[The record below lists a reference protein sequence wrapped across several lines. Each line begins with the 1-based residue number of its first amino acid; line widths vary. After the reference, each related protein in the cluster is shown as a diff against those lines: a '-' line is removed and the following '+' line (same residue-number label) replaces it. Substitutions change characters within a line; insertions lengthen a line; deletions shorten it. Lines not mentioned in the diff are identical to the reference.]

1 MPSEGS
7 SRRHVPSDFAKR
19 ILDVRGK
26 LGLTQ
31 MGFAERLGV
40 SHISVCRWEKE
51 KAKLG
56 YSVWKQVVEL
66 EAEAFGSPA
75 PANLDLFP
83 TMRDGGAGATVL
95 NFGCCPDV
103 VASVVEA
110 ERLGFGHLANPGF
123 AAELSLIDPLPH
135 QRIAVYDVMLKQPRL
150 RFLLA
155 DDAGAGKTI
164 MAGLY
169 IREMLS
175 RRLIRRVL
183 VASPAGLVGNWLREM
198 RRLFNLPFRV
208 VMGADVR
215 AGNPFVGEDG
225 DLVIVSVDT
234 LTGEKMLSCLG
245 VPEAAPYDLV
255 IFDEAHKLAARR
267 NPDGTISKTERYRV
281 AEALCGTGSDD
292 AIVLPWQA
300 QHVLLLTATPHMGV
314 DYPYFALWRLLEPNV
329 LATPEAFDSYPDDAK
344 RGHFIRRT
352 KEEMVTFEG
361 LPLYPVRE
369 SHTWNFELNPA
380 EDEVYKAT
388 THYLR
393 AIYNKAR
400 ILNRSAARLAMSVL
414 QRRLASSSYALM
426 RSFERRVQKL
436 DELIRQIES
445 GELSAEDLANQ
456 QRRLESSRGFRDVF
470 ELETADE
477 EESENGVEENERG
490 EDSLLAGVVATS
502 LAELESERA
511 EVENLRRA
519 ASELYESGE
528 ESKFNRMLEAFR
540 DPQFAEEKFLI
551 FSEHRDTVEY
561 IVTRLKGLGY
571 QDQVASIHGGMDYRE
586 REQQVDFFHRETRQG
601 GLPVAPGRS
610 AAQAGARYMVCTDAA
625 GEGLNMQFCRL
636 MINYDIPWNPARI
649 EQRFGR
655 IHRYGQKA
663 KLVLLFNL
671 VASKTREGKV
681 LKRLLEKLET
691 IRKALTSDKVFD
703 VIGAQFEG
711 MSLRDLMIRAVV
723 EDNADELAEQ
733 IDRGLTKE
741 KARETIR
748 AVERRYPR
756 TGDVA
761 THLVEQRLQ
770 LEKEDLRRL
779 LPGYVRR
786 FLEKA
791 CPLMG
796 LRLEGDLDTTFKIAG
811 QQRGATDWLL
821 PLLETYPEE
830 ARGMFTVLKPKEGE
844 AAVFLH
850 PGERVFDRLCSL
862 IETRF
867 QQVALAG
874 SVFTDPWTDAPYFV
888 HVARV
893 QVVRMKPSFLTR
905 PSATLSHPMGEGQ
918 SDGRGGPVPPQGRD
932 PLDCRLVA
940 VKQPLTGLPAGAAQA
955 GVCVEMALEQLLL
968 LRGLPAGATQAG
980 VESAVPAGRQGPGA
994 FDFARQQGPMAVDRA
1009 TKWLVGELL
1018 QPLVEGRQRELKA
1031 TLPQRL
1037 EFLQRGFA
1045 YHEAELA
1052 IERTRR
1058 SEKAREGDPRAK
1070 HLLDRVKE
1078 RQRNLAAQRERA
1090 CAELMMEP
1098 DLIRA
1103 EEPEFIAHALVVPS
1117 TDPEERKRHD
1127 REVEKIAMLKA
1138 IGFEEEQGR
1147 LVVDVST
1154 PEKAVMQGLE
1164 AWPGFDLLSRHAK
1177 GQAGNGKGGPN
1188 AIEIKGRAGVG
1199 EIEVSDNE
1207 WAKACN
1213 LRDRYWLYVVFN
1225 CAGAHPEL
1233 HRVQDP
1239 FGKLI
1244 AGAKGGVVVE
1254 AASIL
1259 QSAER

>member
-1 MPSEGS
+1 
-7 SRRHVPSDFAKR
+7 VPPDFAQR
-19 ILDVRGK
+19 ILEVRGK

-51 KAKLG
+51 KAKPG
-56 YSVWKQVVEL
+56 FSAWKQILKL
-66 EAEAFGSPA
+66 EEEAFGGFGPTGQE
-75 PANLDLFP
+75 LFP
-83 TMRDGGAGATVL
+83 ALRQEVVPGGGL
-95 NFGCCPDV
+95 NFGCRPDV
-103 VASVVEA
+103 VAAVVEA

-183 VASPAGLVGNWLREM
+183 VVSPAGLVGNWLREM

-234 LTGEKMLSCLG
+234 LTGEKMLSRIG
-245 VPEAAPYDLV
+245 APEVAPYDLV

-267 NPDGTISKTERYRV
+267 NPDGTISKTDRYRL

-292 AIVLPWQA
+292 AIALPWQA

-329 LATPEAFDSYPDDAK
+329 LAAPEAFDGYPDDAK

-369 SHTWNFELNPA
+369 SQTWNFDLNPA

-388 THYLR
+388 THYMR
-393 AIYNKAR
+393 AVYNKAR
-400 ILNRSAARLAMSVL
+400 ILNRSAARLAMSVF

-445 GELSAEDLANQ
+445 GELSAEELANQ
-456 QRRLESSRGFRDVF
+456 QRKLESSRGFRDVF

-477 EESENGVEENERG
+477 EEAENGVEENERG
-490 EDSLLAGVVATS
+490 EDTLLAGVVATS
-502 LAELESERA
+502 LAELEEERGQ
-511 EVENLRRA
+511 VENLRRA
-519 ASELYESGE
+519 AQALYESGE
-528 ESKFNRMLEAFR
+528 ESKFNRMLESFR
-540 DPQFAEEKFLI
+540 DPQFAAEKFLI
-551 FSEHRDTVEY
+551 FTEHRDTLEY

-586 REQQVDFFHRETRQG
+586 REQQVDFFRRKTTEG
-601 GLPVAPGRS
+601 
-610 AAQAGARYMVCTDAA
+610 GARYMVCTDAA

-681 LKRLLEKLET
+681 LKRLLEKLEA

-723 EDNADELAEQ
+723 EDNADELADQ

-741 KARETIR
+741 KVRETIR
-748 AVERRYPR
+748 TVERRYPR

-791 CPLMG
+791 CPLMA
-796 LRLEGDLDTTFKIAG
+796 LRLDGDLDTTFKIAG

-821 PLLETYPEE
+821 PMLETYPEV
-830 ARGMFTVLKPKEGE
+830 ARGLFTVLKPKEGE

-862 IETRF
+862 IKTRF

-874 SVFTDPWTDAPYFV
+874 SVFIDPWADAPYFV

-893 QVVRMKPSFLTR
+893 QVARAV
-905 PSATLSHPMGEGQ
+905 MGNEPGKA
-918 SDGRGGPVPPQGRD
+918 DLPAGRQGRRE
-932 PLDCRLVA
+932 PLECRLVA
-940 VKQPLTGLPAGAAQA
+940 VKQPLT

-968 LRGLPAGATQAG
+968 LRG
-980 VESAVPAGRQGPGA
+980 VETGPGA
-994 FDFARQQGPMAVDRA
+994 FDFARQQGPMAVERA
-1009 TKWLVGELL
+1009 TKWLKVELL
-1018 QPLVEGRQRELKA
+1018 EPQVEGRRKELRG

-1052 IERTRR
+1052 IERSRR
-1058 SEKAREGDPRAK
+1058 AEKAREGDPRAK

-1098 DLIRA
+1098 DMVQA
-1103 EEPEFIAHALVVPS
+1103 EDPVFIANALVVPS
-1117 TDPEERKRHD
+1117 TDPAERKRHD

-1138 IGFEEEQGR
+1138 IGFEEEHGR
-1147 LVVDVST
+1147 LVVDVSA

-1164 AWPGFDLLSRHAK
+1164 AWPGFDLLSRHAN
-1177 GQAGNGKGGPN
+1177 GQAGNGKAPVPAGRQGPN
-1188 AIEIKGRAGVG
+1188 AIEVKGRAGVG

-1213 LRDRYWLYVVFN
+1213 LRERYWLYVVFN

-1233 HRVQDP
+1233 HRIQDP

-1244 AGAKGGVVVE
+1244 ARAKGGVVLD

-1259 QSAER
+1259 QTAER

>member
-1 MPSEGS
+1 MSIAS
-7 SRRHVPSDFAKR
+7 KNSYSRQVPPDFAKR
-19 ILDVRGK
+19 ILELRGK
-26 LGLTQ
+26 LALTQ
-31 MGFAERLGV
+31 VGFANRLGV
-40 SHISVCRWEKE
+40 SHISVCRWETGRSKPS
-51 KAKLG
+51 
-56 YSVWKQVVEL
+56 YSTWKQIAEL
-66 EAEAFGSPA
+66 ETATFGLREPGST
-75 PANLDLFP
+75 NLDLFP
-83 TMRDGGAGATVL
+83 TVRETGASWNVP
-95 NFGCCPDV
+95 NFGCSPEV
-103 VASVVEA
+103 VASVIEA
-110 ERLGFGHLANPGF
+110 ERLGFGHLANPAF

-135 QRIAVYDVMLKQPRL
+135 QRIAVYDMMLKQPRL

-164 MAGLY
+164 ETGLY

-183 VASPAGLVGNWLREM
+183 VVSPAGLVGNWLREM

-208 VMGADVR
+208 LLGADVQTE
-215 AGNPFVGEDG
+215 NPFVGEAG
-225 DLVIVSVDT
+225 NLVIVSVDT
-234 LTGEKMLSCLG
+234 LTGDKMLSRLG
-245 VPEAAPYDLV
+245 APEVAPYDLV

-267 NPDGTISKTERYRV
+267 NPDGTITKTNRYRL
-281 AEALCGTGSDD
+281 AEALCGAAADD
-292 AIVLPWQA
+292 AITVPWQA
-300 QHVLLLTATPHMGV
+300 QHVLLLTATPHMGL

-329 LATPEAFDSYPDDAK
+329 LATPEAFESYPDDAK
-344 RGHFIRRT
+344 RDHFIRRT

-369 SHTWNFELNPA
+369 SQTWNFDLNPA
-380 EDEVYKAT
+380 EDELYRAT
-388 THYLR
+388 THYMR

-400 ILNRSAARLAMSVL
+400 ILNRSAARLAMSVF

-426 RSFERRVQKL
+426 RSFERRIQKL

-445 GELSAEDLANQ
+445 GELSSEDLANQ

-477 EESENGVEENERG
+477 EEAENGVEENERG
-490 EDSLLAGVVATS
+490 EDTLLSGVVATS
-502 LAELESERA
+502 LAELEQERGQ
-511 EVENLRRA
+511 VESLRNAARA
-519 ASELYESGE
+519 LYESGE

-540 DPQFAEEKFLI
+540 DPQFADEKFLI
-551 FSEHRDTVEY
+551 FTEHRDTLEY
-561 IVTRLKGLGY
+561 IVTRLMGLGY

-586 REQQVDFFHRETRQG
+586 REQQVDLFRRNTREG
-601 GLPVAPGRS
+601 
-610 AAQAGARYMVCTDAA
+610 GARYMVCTDAA

-671 VASKTREGKV
+671 VAMRTREGKV

-711 MSLRDLMIRAVV
+711 LSLRDLMIRAVI
-723 EDNADELAEQ
+723 EDNADDLADQ
-733 IDRGLTKE
+733 IDRSLTKE

-748 AVERRYPR
+748 TVERRYPR

-761 THLVEQRLQ
+761 THLVEQRLR

-791 CPLMG
+791 CPQLG

-830 ARGMFTVLKPKEGE
+830 ARGIFTVLKPKESE

-850 PGERVFDRLCSL
+850 PGERIFDRLCSL
-862 IETRF
+862 IQTRF
-867 QQVALAG
+867 QQEALTG
-874 SVFTDPWTDAPYFV
+874 SVFSDPWADAPYFV

-893 QVVRMKPSFLTR
+893 RVVRAMFEDDRGKAHR
-905 PSATLSHPMGEGQ
+905 PE
-918 SDGRGGPVPPQGRD
+918 

-940 VKQPLTGLPAGAAQA
+940 VKQLLT

-968 LRGLPAGATQAG
+968 LRG
-980 VESAVPAGRQGPGA
+980 VESRAGA

-1009 TKWLVGELL
+1009 TKWLKADLL
-1018 QPLVEGRQRELKA
+1018 QPQVEQRREELRA
-1031 TLPQRL
+1031 VLPQRL

-1052 IERTRR
+1052 IERSRR
-1058 SEKAREGDPRAK
+1058 AEKARNGDPRAQ

-1078 RQRNLAAQRERA
+1078 RQRNLSAQRERA
-1090 CAELMMEP
+1090 SAELIMEP
-1098 DLIRA
+1098 DLVQA
-1103 EEPEFIAHALVVPS
+1103 DEPEFVAHVLVVPS

-1127 REVEKIAMLKA
+1127 SEIEKLAMLKA
-1138 IGFEEEQGR
+1138 IGFEEERGR

-1154 PEKAVMQGLE
+1154 PQKAVMQGLE
-1164 AWPGFDLLSRHAK
+1164 EWPGFDLLSR
-1177 GQAGNGKGGPN
+1177 NGKAGPD
-1188 AIEIKGRAGVG
+1188 AIEVKGRAGVG
-1199 EIEVSDNE
+1199 EIEVSENE

-1225 CAGAHPEL
+1225 LAGAHPEL

-1244 AGAKGGVVVE
+1244 ARAKGGVVVD

-1259 QSAER
+1259 QTAERNK

>member
-1 MPSEGS
+1 MPSKDS
-7 SRRHVPSDFAKR
+7 TSRQVPPDFAKR
-19 ILDVRGK
+19 ILEVRGK

-51 KAKLG
+51 KAKPG
-56 YSVWKQVVEL
+56 FSVWKQVLKL
-66 EAEAFGSPA
+66 EEEAFGGSGPSNQESFPA
-75 PANLDLFP
+75 LRQEVVA
-83 TMRDGGAGATVL
+83 GGVL
-95 NFGCCPDV
+95 NFGCRPDV

-183 VASPAGLVGNWLREM
+183 VVSPAGLVGNWLREM

-215 AGNPFVGEDG
+215 TGNPFVGEEG

-234 LTGEKMLSCLG
+234 LTGEKMLSRIG
-245 VPEAAPYDLV
+245 APEVAPYDLV

-267 NPDGTISKTERYRV
+267 NPDGTITKTDRYRL

-292 AIVLPWQA
+292 SLALPWQA

-329 LATPEAFDSYPDDAK
+329 LATPEAFEGYPDDAK

-361 LPLYPVRE
+361 KPLYPVRE
-369 SHTWNFELNPA
+369 SHTWTFDLNPK
-380 EDEVYKAT
+380 EEEVYKAT
-388 THYLR
+388 TQYMR
-393 AIYNKAR
+393 AVYNKAR
-400 ILNRSAARLAMSVL
+400 ILNRSAARLAMSVF

-445 GELSAEDLANQ
+445 GELSAEELANQ
-456 QRRLESSRGFRDVF
+456 QRKLESSRGFRDVF
-470 ELETADE
+470 ESETADE
-477 EESENGVEENERG
+477 EEAENGVEENERG
-490 EDSLLAGVVATS
+490 EDTLLAGVVATS
-502 LAELESERA
+502 LAELEEERRQ
-511 EVENLRRA
+511 VEDLRRA

-540 DPQFAEEKFLI
+540 DPQFAQEKFLI
-551 FSEHRDTVEY
+551 FTEHRDTLEY

-586 REQQVDFFHRETRQG
+586 REQQVEFFRRKTAEG
-601 GLPVAPGRS
+601 
-610 AAQAGARYMVCTDAA
+610 GARYMVCTDAA

-663 KLVLLFNL
+663 DRVLLFNL

-733 IDRGLTKE
+733 IERGLTKE
-741 KARETIR
+741 KARETLR

-761 THLVEQRLQ
+761 GHLVEQRLQ

-796 LRLEGDLDTTFKIAG
+796 LRLDGDLDGMFQITAA
-811 QQRGATDWLL
+811 QRGAADWLL

-830 ARGMFTVLKPKEGE
+830 ARGQFTVLKPEEGE

-850 PGERVFDRLCSL
+850 PGERVFDRLCAL
-862 IETRF
+862 IETRY
-867 QQVALAG
+867 QQAALAG
-874 SVFTDPWTDAPYFV
+874 SVFCDPWADAPYFV

-893 QVVRMKPSFLTR
+893 QVVRAMFG
-905 PSATLSHPMGEGQ
+905 GEPGKA
-918 SDGRGGPVPPQGRD
+918 DRRE

-940 VKQPLTGLPAGAAQA
+940 VRQTLSGE
-955 GVCVEMALEQLLL
+955 CREMALEQLLL
-968 LRGLPAGATQAG
+968 LRG
-980 VESAVPAGRQGPGA
+980 VESGPGA
-994 FDFARQQGPMAVDRA
+994 FEFARQQGAMAVERA
-1009 TKWLVGELL
+1009 AKWLRAELL
-1018 QPLVEGRQRELKA
+1018 EPQVEARRKELKA

-1052 IERTRR
+1052 MERSRR
-1058 SEKAREGDPRAK
+1058 AEKAREGDPRAK
-1070 HLLDRVKE
+1070 QLLERVKE
-1078 RQRNLAAQRERA
+1078 RQRNLSAQRERA
-1090 CAELMMEP
+1090 CAELLMEP
-1098 DLIRA
+1098 DLVRA
-1103 EEPEFIAHALVVPS
+1103 EDPVFIAHALVVPS
-1117 TDPEERKRHD
+1117 TDPEERRRHD

-1147 LVVDVST
+1147 LVVDVSA

-1164 AWPGFDLLSRHAK
+1164 AWPGFDLLSR
-1177 GQAGNGKGGPN
+1177 NGSGAPR
-1188 AIEIKGRAGVG
+1188 AIEVKGRAGVG

-1213 LRDRYWLYVVFN
+1213 LRERYWLYVVYN

-1233 HRVQDP
+1233 HRIQDP

-1244 AGAKGGVVVE
+1244 ARARGGVVLD
-1254 AASIL
+1254 AASVL
-1259 QSAER
+1259 QAAERQ

>member
-1 MPSEGS
+1 
-7 SRRHVPSDFAKR
+7 
-19 ILDVRGK
+19 
-26 LGLTQ
+26 

-51 KAKLG
+51 KAKPGFSL
-56 YSVWKQVVEL
+56 WKQVVKL
-66 EAEAFGSPA
+66 EEEAFGGSGPSSQE
-75 PANLDLFP
+75 LFP
-83 TMRDGGAGATVL
+83 ALRHEVIAGGVL
-95 NFGCCPDV
+95 NFGCRPEV
-103 VASVVEA
+103 VAAVVEA

-183 VASPAGLVGNWLREM
+183 VVSPAGLVGNWLREM

-215 AGNPFVGEDG
+215 VGNPFVGEDG

-234 LTGEKMLSCLG
+234 LTGEKMLSRIG
-245 VPEAAPYDLV
+245 APEVASYDLV
-255 IFDEAHKLAARR
+255 TFDEAHKLAARR
-267 NPDGTISKTERYRV
+267 NPDGTITKTDRYRL

-292 AIVLPWQA
+292 SLALPWQA

-329 LATPEAFDSYPDDAK
+329 LATPEAFEGYPDDAK

-352 KEEMVTFEG
+352 KEEMVSFEG

-369 SHTWNFELNPA
+369 SHTWNFDLSPA
-380 EDEVYKAT
+380 EDELYKAT
-388 THYLR
+388 THYIR
-393 AIYNKAR
+393 AVYNKAR
-400 ILNRSAARLAMSVL
+400 ILNRSAARLAMSVF

-426 RSFERRVQKL
+426 RSFERRIQKL

-445 GELSAEDLANQ
+445 GELSAEELANQ
-456 QRRLESSRGFRDVF
+456 QRKLESSRGFRDVF

-477 EESENGVEENERG
+477 EEAENGVEENERG
-490 EDSLLAGVVATS
+490 EDTLLAGVVATS
-502 LAELESERA
+502 LAELEEERGQ
-511 EVENLRRA
+511 VENLRRA
-519 ASELYESGE
+519 ASELYESGD
-528 ESKFNRMLEAFR
+528 ESKFNRMLESFR
-540 DPQFAEEKFLI
+540 DPQFAQEEFLI
-551 FSEHRDTVEY
+551 FTEHRDTLEY

-586 REQQVDFFHRETRQG
+586 REQQVDFFRRKTAEG
-601 GLPVAPGRS
+601 
-610 AAQAGARYMVCTDAA
+610 GARYMVCTDAA

-671 VASKTREGKV
+671 VASRTREGKV

-723 EDNADELAEQ
+723 EDNADELADQ

-748 AVERRYPR
+748 TVERRYPR

-796 LRLEGDLDTTFKIAG
+796 LRLDGDLDTTFKIAG
-811 QQRGATDWLL
+811 QQRGSTDWLL
-821 PLLETYPEE
+821 PLLEGYPEE
-830 ARGMFTVLKPKEGE
+830 ARGLFTVLKPKEGE

-874 SVFTDPWTDAPYFV
+874 SVFSDPWADAPYFV

-893 QVVRMKPSFLTR
+893 QVVRVKPEKAEVR
-905 PSATLSHPMGEGQ
+905 GQ
-918 SDGRGGPVPPQGRD
+918 RSEAEAKE

-940 VKQPLTGLPAGAAQA
+940 VKQSLSGE
-955 GVCVEMALEQLLL
+955 CREMALEQLLL
-968 LRGLPAGATQAG
+968 LRG
-980 VESAVPAGRQGPGA
+980 VESGPGA
-994 FDFARQQGPMAVDRA
+994 FEFARQQGPMAVERA
-1009 TKWLVGELL
+1009 AKWLRAELL
-1018 QPLVEGRQRELKA
+1018 EPQVEARRKELQA

-1037 EFLQRGFA
+1037 EFLQRGFT

-1052 IERTRR
+1052 IERSRR
-1058 SEKAREGDPRAK
+1058 AEKARDGDPRAK

-1078 RQRNLAAQRERA
+1078 RQRNLSAQRERA
-1090 CAELMMEP
+1090 CAELLMEP
-1098 DLIRA
+1098 DLLRA
-1103 EEPEFIAHALVVPS
+1103 EDPVFIAHALVVPS

-1138 IGFEEEQGR
+1138 IGFEEEHGR
-1147 LVVDVST
+1147 LVVDVSA

-1164 AWPGFDLLSRHAK
+1164 AWPGFDLLSR
-1177 GQAGNGKGGPN
+1177 NGKGGPN
-1188 AIEIKGRAGVG
+1188 VIEVKGRAGVG
-1199 EIEVSDNE
+1199 EIEVSENE

-1213 LRDRYWLYVVFN
+1213 LRERYWLYVVFN

-1233 HRVQDP
+1233 HRIQDP

-1244 AGAKGGVVVE
+1244 ARAKGGVVLD

-1259 QSAER
+1259 QTAERNP

>member
-1 MPSEGS
+1 MPSKDS
-7 SRRHVPSDFAKR
+7 TSRQVPPDFAKR
-19 ILDVRGK
+19 ILEVRGK

-51 KAKLG
+51 KAKPG
-56 YSVWKQVVEL
+56 FSVWKQVLKL
-66 EAEAFGSPA
+66 EEEAFGGSGPSNQESFPA
-75 PANLDLFP
+75 LRQEVVA
-83 TMRDGGAGATVL
+83 GGVL
-95 NFGCCPDV
+95 NFGCRPDV

-183 VASPAGLVGNWLREM
+183 VVSPAGLVGNWLREM

-215 AGNPFVGEDG
+215 TGNPFVGEEG

-234 LTGEKMLSCLG
+234 LTGEKMLSRIG
-245 VPEAAPYDLV
+245 APEVAPYDLV

-267 NPDGTISKTERYRV
+267 NPDGTITKTDRYRL

-292 AIVLPWQA
+292 SLALPWQA

-329 LATPEAFDSYPDDAK
+329 LATPEAFEGYPDDAK

-361 LPLYPVRE
+361 KPLYPVRE
-369 SHTWNFELNPA
+369 SHTWTFDLNPK
-380 EDEVYKAT
+380 EEEVYKAT
-388 THYLR
+388 TQYMR
-393 AIYNKAR
+393 AVYNKAR
-400 ILNRSAARLAMSVL
+400 ILNRSAARLAMSVF

-445 GELSAEDLANQ
+445 GELSAEELANQ
-456 QRRLESSRGFRDVF
+456 QRKLESSRGFRDVF
-470 ELETADE
+470 ESETADE
-477 EESENGVEENERG
+477 EEAENGVEENERG
-490 EDSLLAGVVATS
+490 EDTLLAGVVATS
-502 LAELESERA
+502 LAELEEERRQ
-511 EVENLRRA
+511 VEDLRRA

-540 DPQFAEEKFLI
+540 DPQFAQEKFLI
-551 FSEHRDTVEY
+551 FTEHRDTLEY

-586 REQQVDFFHRETRQG
+586 REQQVEFFRRKTAEG
-601 GLPVAPGRS
+601 
-610 AAQAGARYMVCTDAA
+610 GARYMVCTDAA

-663 KLVLLFNL
+663 DRVLLFNL

-733 IDRGLTKE
+733 IERGLTKE
-741 KARETIR
+741 KARETLR

-761 THLVEQRLQ
+761 GHLVEQRLQ

-796 LRLEGDLDTTFKIAG
+796 LRLDGDLDGMFQITAA
-811 QQRGATDWLL
+811 QRGAADWLL

-830 ARGMFTVLKPKEGE
+830 ARGQFTVLKPEEGE

-850 PGERVFDRLCSL
+850 PGERVFDRLCAL
-862 IETRF
+862 IETRY
-867 QQVALAG
+867 QQAALAG
-874 SVFTDPWTDAPYFV
+874 SVFCDPWADAPYFV

-893 QVVRMKPSFLTR
+893 QVVRAMFG
-905 PSATLSHPMGEGQ
+905 GEPGKA
-918 SDGRGGPVPPQGRD
+918 DRRE

-940 VKQPLTGLPAGAAQA
+940 VRQTLSGE
-955 GVCVEMALEQLLL
+955 CREMALEQLLL
-968 LRGLPAGATQAG
+968 LRG
-980 VESAVPAGRQGPGA
+980 VESGPGA
-994 FDFARQQGPMAVDRA
+994 FEFARQQGAMAVERA
-1009 TKWLVGELL
+1009 AKWLRAELL
-1018 QPLVEGRQRELKA
+1018 EPQVEARRKELKA

-1052 IERTRR
+1052 MERSRR
-1058 SEKAREGDPRAK
+1058 AEKAREGDPRAK
-1070 HLLDRVKE
+1070 QLLERVKE
-1078 RQRNLAAQRERA
+1078 RQRNLSAQRERA
-1090 CAELMMEP
+1090 CAELLMEP
-1098 DLIRA
+1098 DLVRA
-1103 EEPEFIAHALVVPS
+1103 EDPVFIAHALVVPS

-1147 LVVDVST
+1147 LVVDVSA

-1164 AWPGFDLLSRHAK
+1164 AWPGFDLLSR
-1177 GQAGNGKGGPN
+1177 NGSGAPR
-1188 AIEIKGRAGVG
+1188 AIEVKGRAGVG
-1199 EIEVSDNE
+1199 DIEVSDNE

-1213 LRDRYWLYVVFN
+1213 LRERYWLYVVYN

-1233 HRVQDP
+1233 HRIQDP

-1244 AGAKGGVVVE
+1244 ARARGGVVLD
-1254 AASIL
+1254 AASVL
-1259 QSAER
+1259 QAAERQ

>member
-1 MPSEGS
+1 MKSQTEKSGEKLIIPDDCPS
-7 SRRHVPSDFAKR
+7 R
-19 ILDVRGK
+19 ILELRGK

-31 MGFAERLGV
+31 AGFAKELGV
-40 SHISVCRWEKE
+40 SNITVCRWERQQ
-51 KAKLG
+51 ARPTPSL
-56 YSVWKQVVEL
+56 WKQVL
-66 EAEAFGSPA
+66 EMEKRAFGEPTLLPSQMMLLRETGARAAYGVGRPTVDFGSPS
-75 PANLDLFP
+75 DLVS
-83 TMRDGGAGATVL
+83 A
-95 NFGCCPDV
+95 
-103 VASVVEA
+103 VVEA

-135 QRIAVYDVMLKQPRL
+135 QRIAVYDVMLRQPRL

-183 VASPAGLVGNWLREM
+183 VVSPAGLVGNWLREM

-215 AGNPFVGEDG
+215 AGNPFVGDDG

-234 LTGEKMLSCLG
+234 LTGEKMLSRLG
-245 VPEAAPYDLV
+245 APEAAPYDLV

-329 LATPEAFDSYPDDAK
+329 LATPEAFEGYPDDAK

-352 KEEMVTFEG
+352 KEEMVTIEG

-369 SHTWNFELNPA
+369 SHTWNFDLSPA

-388 THYLR
+388 THYMR

-400 ILNRSAARLAMSVL
+400 ILNRSAARLAMSVF

-426 RSFERRVQKL
+426 RSFERRVAKL

-502 LAELESERA
+502 LAELEAERA

-540 DPQFAEEKFLI
+540 DPQFADEKFLI

-586 REQQVDFFHRETRQG
+586 REQQVEFFRRETRQG
-601 GLPVAPGRS
+601 
-610 AAQAGARYMVCTDAA
+610 GARYMVCTDAA

-663 KLVLLFNL
+663 KLVLLYNL
-671 VASKTREGKV
+671 VATRTREGKV

-723 EDNADELAEQ
+723 DDNADELAEQ

-756 TGDVA
+756 TGDVV

-796 LRLEGDLDTTFKIAG
+796 LRMEGDLDTTFKIAG

-830 ARGMFTVLKPKEGE
+830 ARGTFTVLKPKEDG

-893 QVVRMKPSFLTR
+893 QVVRGVFGGEPGKPDR
-905 PSATLSHPMGEGQ
+905 RE
-918 SDGRGGPVPPQGRD
+918 

-940 VKQPLTGLPAGAAQA
+940 VKQPLT

-968 LRGLPAGATQAG
+968 LRG
-980 VESAVPAGRQGPGA
+980 VESGPGA

-1018 QPLVEGRQRELKA
+1018 GPLVEGRQKELKA

-1070 HLLDRVKE
+1070 HLLERVKE

-1090 CAELMMEP
+1090 CAELMMEA
-1098 DLIRA
+1098 DLVRA
-1103 EEPEFIAHALVVPS
+1103 EDPEFIAHALVIPS

-1138 IGFEEEQGR
+1138 IGFEEEHGR
-1147 LVVDVST
+1147 LVVDVSG

-1164 AWPGFDLLSRHAK
+1164 AWPGFDLLSR
-1177 GQAGNGKGGPN
+1177 NGKGGPN
-1188 AIEIKGRAGVG
+1188 AIEVKGRAGVG

-1233 HRVQDP
+1233 HRIQDP

-1244 AGAKGGVVVE
+1244 ARAKGGIVLD

-1259 QSAER
+1259 QTAERQ

>member
-1 MPSEGS
+1 MPSKDIT
-7 SRRHVPSDFAKR
+7 SRQVPPDFAKR
-19 ILDVRGK
+19 ILEVRGK

-51 KAKLG
+51 KAKPG
-56 YSVWKQVVEL
+56 FSAWKQVVKL
-66 EAEAFGSPA
+66 EEDAFGSPA

-83 TMRDGGAGATVL
+83 TAREGGAGGTVL
-95 NFGCCPDV
+95 NFGCRPDV

-183 VASPAGLVGNWLREM
+183 VVSPAGLVGNWLREM

-208 VMGADVR
+208 VMGADLR
-215 AGNPFVGEDG
+215 AGNPFVGDDG

-234 LTGEKMLSCLG
+234 LTGEKMLSRLG
-245 VPEAAPYDLV
+245 APEAAPYDLV

-329 LATPEAFDSYPDDAK
+329 LATPEAFEGYPDDAK

-361 LPLYPVRE
+361 QPLYPVRE
-369 SHTWNFELNPA
+369 SQTWNFDLNPA

-388 THYLR
+388 THYMR
-393 AIYNKAR
+393 AVYNKAR
-400 ILNRSAARLAMSVL
+400 ILNRSAARLAMSVF

-445 GELSAEDLANQ
+445 GELSAEELANQ
-456 QRRLESSRGFRDVF
+456 QRKLESSRGFRDVF

-477 EESENGVEENERG
+477 EEAENGVEENERG
-490 EDSLLAGVVATS
+490 EDTLLAGVVATS
-502 LAELESERA
+502 LAELEEERGQ
-511 EVENLRRA
+511 VENLRRA

-528 ESKFNRMLEAFR
+528 ESKFNRMLESFR
-540 DPQFAEEKFLI
+540 EPQFAAEKFLI
-551 FSEHRDTVEY
+551 FTEHRDTLEY

-586 REQQVDFFHRETRQG
+586 REQQVDFFRRKTSEG
-601 GLPVAPGRS
+601 
-610 AAQAGARYMVCTDAA
+610 GARYMVCTDAA

-681 LKRLLEKLET
+681 LKRLLEKLEA

-748 AVERRYPR
+748 TVERRYPR
-756 TGDVA
+756 AGDVA
-761 THLVEQRLQ
+761 AHLVEQRLQ

-791 CPLMG
+791 CPLMA
-796 LRLEGDLDTTFKIAG
+796 LRLDGDLDTTFKIAG

-821 PLLETYPEE
+821 PMLETYPEE
-830 ARGMFTVLKPKEGE
+830 ARGIFTVLKPKENE

-874 SVFTDPWTDAPYFV
+874 SVFSDPWADAPYFV

-893 QVVRMKPSFLTR
+893 QVARAV
-905 PSATLSHPMGEGQ
+905 MGNEPGKA
-918 SDGRGGPVPPQGRD
+918 DRRE
-932 PLDCRLVA
+932 PLECRLVA
-940 VKQPLTGLPAGAAQA
+940 VKQPLTGL
-955 GVCVEMALEQLLL
+955 CVEMALEQLLL
-968 LRGLPAGATQAG
+968 LRGMET
-980 VESAVPAGRQGPGA
+980 GPGA
-994 FDFARQQGPMAVDRA
+994 FDFARQQGPMAVERA
-1009 TKWLVGELL
+1009 TKWLKAQLL
-1018 QPLVEGRQRELKA
+1018 EPQVEGRRKELKA

-1070 HLLDRVKE
+1070 HLLERVKE

-1098 DLIRA
+1098 DLVRA
-1103 EEPEFIAHALVVPS
+1103 EEPEFIAHALVIPS

-1138 IGFEEEQGR
+1138 IGFEEEHGR
-1147 LVVDVST
+1147 LVVDVSG

-1164 AWPGFDLLSRHAK
+1164 AWPGFDLLSR
-1177 GQAGNGKGGPN
+1177 NGKGGPN
-1188 AIEIKGRAGVG
+1188 AIEVKGRAGVG

-1225 CAGAHPEL
+1225 CAASHPEL
-1233 HRVQDP
+1233 HRIQDP

-1244 AGAKGGVVVE
+1244 ARAKGGIVLD

-1259 QSAER
+1259 QTAER

>member
-1 MPSEGS
+1 MPSKDSS
-7 SRRHVPSDFAKR
+7 SRQVPPDFARR

-51 KAKLG
+51 KARPG
-56 YSVWKQVVEL
+56 YSVWKQIVEM

-75 PANLDLFP
+75 PANMDLFP
-83 TMRDGGAGATVL
+83 TLRDGGASGAAL
-95 NFGCCPDV
+95 NFGSRPDV

-183 VASPAGLVGNWLREM
+183 VVSPAGLVGNWLREM

-208 VMGADVR
+208 LMGADVR

-234 LTGEKMLSCLG
+234 LTGERMLSRLG
-245 VPEAAPYDLV
+245 APEAAPYDLV

-267 NPDGTISKTERYRV
+267 NPDGTIGKTERYRM

-292 AIVLPWQA
+292 AMLLPWQA

-369 SHTWNFELNPA
+369 SHTWNFDLNPA

-388 THYLR
+388 THYMR
-393 AIYNKAR
+393 AIYNRAR
-400 ILNRSAARLAMSVL
+400 ILNRSAARLAMSVF

-445 GELSAEDLANQ
+445 GDLSAEDLANQ

-477 EESENGVEENERG
+477 EESEDGVEENERG

-519 ASELYESGE
+519 ANELYESGE

-540 DPQFAEEKFLI
+540 DPQFVDEKFLI

-586 REQQVDFFHRETRQG
+586 REQQVDFFRCETRQG
-601 GLPVAPGRS
+601 GLPAG

-663 KLVLLFNL
+663 KLVLLYNL
-671 VASKTREGKV
+671 VATRTREGKV

-723 EDNADELAEQ
+723 EDNVDEIIDELDQ
-733 IDRGLTKE
+733 KVTKE
-741 KARETIR
+741 NALEKMRTRER
-748 AVERRYPR
+748 AYPP

-830 ARGMFTVLKPKEGE
+830 ARGMFTVLKPNEGQT
-844 AAVFLH
+844 AVFLH

-893 QVVRMKPSFLTR
+893 QVVRMKPSSLTR

-918 SDGRGGPVPPQGRD
+918 PDGRGGPVPPQGRE

-940 VKQPLTGLPAGAAQA
+940 VKQPLTG
-955 GVCVEMALEQLLL
+955 VCMEMALEQLLL
-968 LRGLPAGATQAG
+968 LRG
-980 VESAVPAGRQGPGA
+980 VESGPGA

-1018 QPLVEGRQRELKA
+1018 RPLGEGRQKELKA
-1031 TLPQRL
+1031 TLSQRL

-1078 RQRNLAAQRERA
+1078 RQRNLAGQRERA
-1090 CAELMMEP
+1090 CAELVMEP

-1127 REVEKIAMLKA
+1127 REVEKIAMLKV
-1138 IGFEEEQGR
+1138 IGFEEEHGR

-1177 GQAGNGKGGPN
+1177 GQAGNGKVGPN
-1188 AIEIKGRAGVG
+1188 AIEVKGRAGVG

-1213 LRDRYWLYVVFN
+1213 LRERYWLYVVFN
-1225 CAGAHPEL
+1225 CAGSHPEL
-1233 HRVQDP
+1233 HRIQDP

-1244 AGAKGGVVVE
+1244 ARAKGGIVLD

-1259 QSAER
+1259 QTAERKQ

>member
-1 MPSEGS
+1 MPSKDS
-7 SRRHVPSDFAKR
+7 TSRQVPPDFAKR
-19 ILDVRGK
+19 ILEVRGK

-51 KAKLG
+51 KARPG
-56 YSVWKQVVEL
+56 YSVWKQVVML
-66 EAEAFGSPA
+66 EGEAFGGA
-75 PANLDLFP
+75 GAGNLDLFP
-83 TMRDGGAGATVL
+83 ASRQEASPAGIL
-95 NFGCCPDV
+95 SFECRPDV

-183 VASPAGLVGNWLREM
+183 VVSPAGLVGNWLREM

-208 VMGADVR
+208 VMGPDVR

-234 LTGEKMLSCLG
+234 LTGEKMLSRIG
-245 VPEAAPYDLV
+245 APEVLPYDLV

-267 NPDGTISKTERYRV
+267 NPDGTISKTERYRL

-292 AIVLPWQA
+292 AIVVPWQA

-329 LATPEAFDSYPDDAK
+329 LATQEAFNSYPDDAK

-352 KEEMVTFEG
+352 KEEMVTIEG

-369 SHTWNFELNPA
+369 SQTWNFDLNPA
-380 EDEVYKAT
+380 EDELYKAT
-388 THYLR
+388 TQYMR
-393 AIYNKAR
+393 AIYNRAR
-400 ILNRSAARLAMSVL
+400 ILNRSAARLAMSVF

-426 RSFERRVQKL
+426 RSFERRIQKL
-436 DELIRQIES
+436 DELIRQIEKAEIPAE
-445 GELSAEDLANQ
+445 ELASM
-456 QRRLESSRGFRDVF
+456 QRRLESSRAFRDVF
-470 ELETADE
+470 ETETADE
-477 EESENGVEENERG
+477 EEVENGVEENERG
-490 EDSLLAGVVATS
+490 ENVLLAGVVATS
-502 LAELESERA
+502 LAELEEERR
-511 EVENLRRA
+511 EVQSLRQA
-519 ASELYESGE
+519 AHELYESGE

-540 DPQFAEEKFLI
+540 EPQFADEKFLI
-551 FSEHRDTVEY
+551 FTEHRDTLEY

-586 REQQVDFFHRETRQG
+586 REQQVDFFHRDTRQG
-601 GLPVAPGRS
+601 
-610 AAQAGARYMVCTDAA
+610 GARYMVCTDAA

-671 VASKTREGKV
+671 VASRTREGKV
-681 LKRLLEKLET
+681 LKRLLEKLEV

-723 EDNADELAEQ
+723 EDNADELADE

-741 KARETIR
+741 KARETMR

-756 TGDVA
+756 TGDVV

-796 LRLEGDLDTTFKIAG
+796 LRLEGDLDTTFRIVG

-821 PLLETYPEE
+821 PLMETYPEE
-830 ARGMFTVLKPKEGE
+830 ARGVYTVLKPKEGE

-862 IETRF
+862 IQTRF
-867 QQVALAG
+867 QQVALSG
-874 SVFTDPWTDAPYFV
+874 SVFSDPWVDAPYFV

-893 QVVRMKPSFLTR
+893 QVVREAFGAEPGKAER
-905 PSATLSHPMGEGQ
+905 RE
-918 SDGRGGPVPPQGRD
+918 

-940 VKQPLTGLPAGAAQA
+940 VKQPLTGA
-955 GVCVEMALEQLLL
+955 CVEMALEQLLL
-968 LRGLPAGATQAG
+968 LRGVETGA
-980 VESAVPAGRQGPGA
+980 GA
-994 FDFARQQGPMAVDRA
+994 FDFARQQGPIAAGRA
-1009 TKWLVGELL
+1009 AKWLAAELL
-1018 QPLVEGRQRELKA
+1018 EPQVEARRNELRA

-1052 IERTRR
+1052 IERSRR

-1070 HLLDRVKE
+1070 HLLERVKE

-1098 DLIRA
+1098 DLVRA
-1103 EEPEFIAHALVVPS
+1103 EDPEFIAHALVVPS

-1138 IGFEEEQGR
+1138 IGFEEEHGR
-1147 LVVDVST
+1147 LVVDVSE
-1154 PEKAVMQGLE
+1154 PEKAVIQGLE
-1164 AWPGFDLLSRHAK
+1164 AWPGFDLLSR
-1177 GQAGNGKGGPN
+1177 NGKGVPD
-1188 AIEIKGRAGVG
+1188 AVEVKGRAGVG

-1213 LRDRYWLYVVFN
+1213 LRERYWLYVVFN

-1233 HRVQDP
+1233 HRIQDP

-1244 AGAKGGVVVE
+1244 AQAKGGVVLE

-1259 QSAER
+1259 QTAER

>member
-1 MPSEGS
+1 MPSKDS
-7 SRRHVPSDFAKR
+7 YSRQVPPDFAKR
-19 ILDVRGK
+19 ILELRGK

-31 MGFAERLGV
+31 VGFADRLGV
-40 SHISVCRWEKE
+40 SHISVCRWETGRSKP
-51 KAKLG
+51 G
-56 YSVWKQVVEL
+56 YSSWKQIVDL
-66 EAEAFGSPA
+66 EAQAFGLGGGPRE
-75 PANLDLFP
+75 LDMFP
-83 TMRDGGAGATVL
+83 TVRESNASWNVP
-95 NFGCCPDV
+95 NFGCRPEV
-103 VASVVEA
+103 VASVIEA

-123 AAELSLIDPLPH
+123 ASELSLIDPLPH
-135 QRIAVYDVMLKQPRL
+135 QRIAVYDAMLKQPRL

-183 VASPAGLVGNWLREM
+183 VVSPAGLVGNWLREM

-208 VMGADVR
+208 LVGADAR
-215 AGNPFVGEDG
+215 AENPFVGEG
-225 DLVIVSVDT
+225 GNLVIVSVDT
-234 LTGEKMLSCLG
+234 LTGEKMLSRLG
-245 VPEAAPYDLV
+245 APEVAPYDLV

-267 NPDGTISKTERYRV
+267 NPDGTISKTDRYRL
-281 AEALCGTGSDD
+281 AEALCCTGSDD
-292 AIVLPWQA
+292 GITLPWQA
-300 QHVLLLTATPHMGV
+300 PHVLLLTATPHMGV
-314 DYPYFALWRLLEPNV
+314 DYPYFALWRLLEPNI
-329 LATPEAFDSYPDDAK
+329 LATPEAFESYPDDAK
-344 RGHFIRRT
+344 RDHFIRRT

-361 LPLYPVRE
+361 QPLYPVRE
-369 SHTWNFELNPA
+369 SQTWNFDLNPA
-380 EDEVYKAT
+380 EDELYKAT
-388 THYLR
+388 THYMR

-400 ILNRSAARLAMSVL
+400 ILNRSAARLAMSVF

-445 GELSAEDLANQ
+445 GELSSEDLANQ

-477 EESENGVEENERG
+477 EEAENGVEENERG
-490 EDSLLAGVVATS
+490 EDTLLSGVVATS
-502 LAELESERA
+502 LAELEEERGQ
-511 EVENLRRA
+511 VESLRRA
-519 ASELYESGE
+519 ARALYESGE

-540 DPQFAEEKFLI
+540 DPQFADEKFLI
-551 FSEHRDTVEY
+551 FTEHRDTLEY
-561 IVTRLKGLGY
+561 IVTRLMGLGY

-586 REQQVDFFHRETRQG
+586 REQQVDFFRRDTREG
-601 GLPVAPGRS
+601 A
-610 AAQAGARYMVCTDAA
+610 ARYMVCTDAA

-663 KLVLLFNL
+663 NLVLLFNL
-671 VASKTREGKV
+671 VATRTREGKV
-681 LKRLLEKLET
+681 LKRLLEKLEA

-703 VIGAQFEG
+703 IIGAQFEG
-711 MSLRDLMIRAVV
+711 MSLRDLMLRAMVQ
-723 EDNADELAEQ
+723 DNADELADQ
-733 IDRGLTKE
+733 IDRDLTKE
-741 KARETIR
+741 KAREAIR
-748 AVERRYPR
+748 TVERRYPR
-756 TGDVA
+756 TGDVV

-791 CPLMG
+791 CPLLG
-796 LRLEGDLDTTFKIAG
+796 LRLEGDLDTTFKIVG

-830 ARGMFTVLKPKEGE
+830 ARGIFTVLKPKESE

-850 PGERVFDRLCSL
+850 PGERIFDRLCSL
-862 IETRF
+862 IQTRF
-867 QQVALAG
+867 RQEALTG
-874 SVFTDPWTDAPYFV
+874 SVFSDPWTDAPYLV
-888 HVARV
+888 HVAQVR
-893 QVVRMKPSFLTR
+893 VVRLVFGDEPAK
-905 PSATLSHPMGEGQ
+905 A
-918 SDGRGGPVPPQGRD
+918 GRRE

-940 VKQPLTGLPAGAAQA
+940 VKQLLTGE
-955 GVCVEMALEQLLL
+955 CVEMALEQLLL
-968 LRGLPAGATQAG
+968 LRG
-980 VESAVPAGRQGPGA
+980 VETGPDA
-994 FDFARQQGPMAVDRA
+994 FDFARQHGPTAVDRA
-1009 TKWLVGELL
+1009 TKWLRADLL
-1018 QPLVEGRQRELKA
+1018 QPQVDQRRKELNA
-1031 TLPQRL
+1031 MLPQRL

-1052 IERTRR
+1052 IERSRR
-1058 SEKAREGDPRAK
+1058 AEKARNGDPRAK

-1078 RQRNLAAQRERA
+1078 RQRNLSAQRERA
-1090 CAELMMEP
+1090 CAELIMEP
-1098 DLIRA
+1098 ELVQAD
-1103 EEPEFIAHALVVPS
+1103 EPEFVAHVLVLPS

-1127 REVEKIAMLKA
+1127 TEVEKLAMLKA
-1138 IGFEEEQGR
+1138 IGFEEERGR

-1164 AWPGFDLLSRHAK
+1164 EWPGFDLLSR
-1177 GQAGNGKGGPN
+1177 NGKGGPN
-1188 AIEIKGRAGVG
+1188 AIEVKGRAGIG
-1199 EIEVSDNE
+1199 EIEVSENE

-1244 AGAKGGVVVE
+1244 ARAKGGVVVD

-1259 QSAER
+1259 QTAERNK

>member
-1 MPSEGS
+1 
-7 SRRHVPSDFAKR
+7 
-19 ILDVRGK
+19 
-26 LGLTQ
+26 
-31 MGFAERLGV
+31 
-40 SHISVCRWEKE
+40 
-51 KAKLG
+51 
-56 YSVWKQVVEL
+56 
-66 EAEAFGSPA
+66 
-75 PANLDLFP
+75 
-83 TMRDGGAGATVL
+83 
-95 NFGCCPDV
+95 
-103 VASVVEA
+103 
-110 ERLGFGHLANPGF
+110 
-123 AAELSLIDPLPH
+123 
-135 QRIAVYDVMLKQPRL
+135 MLKQPRL

-183 VASPAGLVGNWLREM
+183 VVSPAGLVGNWLREM

-215 AGNPFVGEDG
+215 AGSPFVGDDG

-234 LTGEKMLSCLG
+234 LTGEKMLSRLG
-245 VPEAAPYDLV
+245 APEAAPYDLV

-281 AEALCGTGSDD
+281 AEAVCGTGSDD

-329 LATPEAFDSYPDDAK
+329 LATPEAFEGYPDDAK

-352 KEEMVTFEG
+352 KEEMVTIEG

-369 SHTWNFELNPA
+369 SHTWNFDLSPA
-380 EDEVYKAT
+380 EDEVYQAT
-388 THYLR
+388 THYMR

-400 ILNRSAARLAMSVL
+400 ILNRSAARLAMSVF

-477 EESENGVEENERG
+477 EEPENGVEENERG

-540 DPQFAEEKFLI
+540 DPQFVDEKFLI

-586 REQQVDFFHRETRQG
+586 REQQVDFFRRKTAEG
-601 GLPVAPGRS
+601 
-610 AAQAGARYMVCTDAA
+610 GARYMVCTDAA

-663 KLVLLFNL
+663 KLVLLYNL
-671 VASKTREGKV
+671 VATRTREGKV

-756 TGDVA
+756 TGDVV

-796 LRLEGDLDTTFKIAG
+796 LRMEGDLDATFKIAG

-830 ARGMFTVLKPKEGE
+830 ARGMFTVLKPKEDG

-862 IETRF
+862 IQTRF

-893 QVVRMKPSFLTR
+893 QVVKMPCSGT
-905 PSATLSHPMGEGQ
+905 G
-918 SDGRGGPVPPQGRD
+918 VPPVAYSSSHGQDARATQ

-940 VKQPLTGLPAGAAQA
+940 VKQPLT

-968 LRGLPAGATQAG
+968 LRG
-980 VESAVPAGRQGPGA
+980 VESGPGA

-1018 QPLVEGRQRELKA
+1018 RPLVEGRQKELKA

-1037 EFLQRGFA
+1037 EFLHRGFA

-1052 IERTRR
+1052 MERTRR

-1070 HLLDRVKE
+1070 HLLERVKE

-1090 CAELMMEP
+1090 CAELMMEA
-1098 DLIRA
+1098 DLVRA
-1103 EEPEFIAHALVVPS
+1103 EDPEFIAHALVIPS

-1127 REVEKIAMLKA
+1127 REVERIAMLKA
-1138 IGFEEEQGR
+1138 IGFEEEHGR

-1164 AWPGFDLLSRHAK
+1164 AWPGFDLLSR
-1177 GQAGNGKGGPN
+1177 NGKGGPN

-1244 AGAKGGVVVE
+1244 ARAKGGIVLD

-1259 QSAER
+1259 QTAER

>member
-1 MPSEGS
+1 VK
-7 SRRHVPSDFAKR
+7 RRTVNYGEKTAVPADYASR
-19 ILDVRGK
+19 ILELRGK
-26 LGLTQ
+26 LEMTQ
-31 MGFAERLGV
+31 AGFAHELGV
-40 SHISVCRWEKE
+40 SNISVCRWERQQ
-51 KAKLG
+51 ARPTP
-56 YSVWKQVVEL
+56 SIWKTIVEM
-66 EAEAFGSPA
+66 EHRAFGVPAGSPSQM
-75 PANLDLFP
+75 LLLRE
-83 TMRDGGAGATVL
+83 TGGRPGSGGGKSAIDFSCAS
-95 NFGCCPDV
+95 DV
-103 VASVVEA
+103 VSAVVEA

-183 VASPAGLVGNWLREM
+183 VVAPAGLVGNWLREM
-198 RRLFNLPFRV
+198 RRLFNLPFKV
-208 VMGADVR
+208 VVGADVR

-234 LTGEKMLSCLG
+234 LTGERMLSRVG
-245 VPEAAPYDLV
+245 SPEVAPYDLV

-267 NPDGTISKTERYRV
+267 NPDGTISKTERYRL

-329 LATPEAFDSYPDDAK
+329 LATPEAFEGYPEEEK

-369 SHTWNFELNPA
+369 SHTWNFDLNPA
-380 EDEVYKAT
+380 EDELYKAT
-388 THYLR
+388 THYMR
-393 AIYNKAR
+393 AMYNRAR
-400 ILNRSAARLAMSVL
+400 ILNRSAARLAMSVF

-436 DELIRQIES
+436 DGLILQIER
-445 GELSAEDLANQ
+445 GELSAEDLSNQ

-477 EESENGVEENERG
+477 EEADNGVEENERG
-490 EDSLLAGVVATS
+490 EDTLLAGVVATS
-502 LAELESERA
+502 LAELESERE
-511 EVENLRRA
+511 EVDNLRRA
-519 ASELYESGE
+519 AQELYESGE

-540 DPQFAEEKFLI
+540 DPEFAEEKFII
-551 FSEHRDTVEY
+551 FTEHRDTLEY

-586 REQQVDFFHRETRQG
+586 REQQVDFFRRETRQG
-601 GLPVAPGRS
+601 
-610 AAQAGARYMVCTDAA
+610 GARYMVCTDAA

-671 VASKTREGKV
+671 VATRTREGKV

-691 IRKALTSDKVFD
+691 IRRALTSDKVFD

-748 AVERRYPR
+748 TMERRYPR
-756 TGDVA
+756 AGDVT
-761 THLVEQRLQ
+761 THLVEQRLR

-796 LRLEGDLDTTFKIAG
+796 LRLEGDLDGTFKVVG
-811 QQRGATDWLL
+811 QQRGAADWLL

-830 ARGMFTVLKPKEGE
+830 ARGLFTVLKPKEGE

-850 PGERVFDRLCSL
+850 PGERVFDRLCLL
-862 IETRF
+862 IQNRF
-867 QQVALAG
+867 QGVALAG

-893 QVVRMKPSFLTR
+893 QVVRAKPPLLI
-905 PSATLSHPMGEGQ
+905 PLLSAGP
-918 SDGRGGPVPPQGRD
+918 GGPVPPQSRE
-932 PLDCRLVA
+932 PLECRLVA
-940 VKQPLTGLPAGAAQA
+940 VKQPLT

-968 LRGLPAGATQAG
+968 LRG
-980 VESAVPAGRQGPGA
+980 VESGAGA

-1009 TKWLVGELL
+1009 TKWLMGELL
-1018 QPLVEGRQRELKA
+1018 QPLVEERQRELRA

-1052 IERTRR
+1052 IERSRR
-1058 SEKAREGDPRAK
+1058 GEKAREGDPRAK
-1070 HLLDRVKE
+1070 HLLEKVKE

-1090 CAELMMEP
+1090 CAELMVEP

-1103 EEPEFIAHALVVPS
+1103 EDPEFIAHALVIPS
-1117 TDPEERKRHD
+1117 TDLEERKRHD

-1138 IGFEEEQGR
+1138 IGFEEENGR
-1147 LVVDVST
+1147 LVVDVSA
-1154 PEKAVMQGLE
+1154 PEKAVLQGLE
-1164 AWPGFDLLSRHAK
+1164 GWPGFDLLSRK
-1177 GQAGNGKGGPN
+1177 GKDAPT
-1188 AIEIKGRAGVG
+1188 AIEVKGRAGVG
-1199 EIEVSDNE
+1199 EMEVSDNE

-1213 LRDRYWLYVVFN
+1213 LRERYWLYVVFN

-1233 HRVQDP
+1233 YRIQDP

-1244 AGAKGGVVVE
+1244 AQAKGGVVLE
-1254 AASIL
+1254 AASVL
-1259 QSAER
+1259 QAAAKG

>member
-1 MPSEGS
+1 MPSKDS
-7 SRRHVPSDFAKR
+7 TSRQVPPDFAKR
-19 ILDVRGK
+19 ILEVRGK

-51 KAKLG
+51 KAKPG
-56 YSVWKQVVEL
+56 FSVWKQVLKL
-66 EAEAFGSPA
+66 EEEAFGGSGPSNQESFPA
-75 PANLDLFP
+75 LRQEVVA
-83 TMRDGGAGATVL
+83 GGVL
-95 NFGCCPDV
+95 NFGCRPDV

-183 VASPAGLVGNWLREM
+183 VVSPAGLVGNWLREM

-215 AGNPFVGEDG
+215 TGNPFVGEEG

-234 LTGEKMLSCLG
+234 LTGEKMLSRIG
-245 VPEAAPYDLV
+245 APEVAPYDLV

-267 NPDGTISKTERYRV
+267 NPDGTITKTDRYRL

-292 AIVLPWQA
+292 SLALPWQA

-329 LATPEAFDSYPDDAK
+329 LATPEAFEGYPDDAK

-361 LPLYPVRE
+361 KPLYPVRE
-369 SHTWNFELNPA
+369 SHTWTFDLNPK
-380 EDEVYKAT
+380 EEEVYKAT
-388 THYLR
+388 TQYMR
-393 AIYNKAR
+393 AVYNKAR
-400 ILNRSAARLAMSVL
+400 ILNRSAARLAMSVF

-445 GELSAEDLANQ
+445 GELSAEELANQ
-456 QRRLESSRGFRDVF
+456 QRKLESSRGFRDVF
-470 ELETADE
+470 ESETADE
-477 EESENGVEENERG
+477 EEAENGVEENERG
-490 EDSLLAGVVATS
+490 EDTLLAGVVATS
-502 LAELESERA
+502 LAELEEERRQ
-511 EVENLRRA
+511 VEDLRRA

-540 DPQFAEEKFLI
+540 DPQFAQEKFLI
-551 FSEHRDTVEY
+551 FTEHRDTLEY

-586 REQQVDFFHRETRQG
+586 REQQVEFFRRKTAEG
-601 GLPVAPGRS
+601 
-610 AAQAGARYMVCTDAA
+610 GARYMVCTDAA

-663 KLVLLFNL
+663 DRVLLFNL

-733 IDRGLTKE
+733 IERGLTKE
-741 KARETIR
+741 KARETLR

-761 THLVEQRLQ
+761 GHLVEQRLQ

-796 LRLEGDLDTTFKIAG
+796 LRLDGDLDGMFQITAA
-811 QQRGATDWLL
+811 QRGAADWLL

-830 ARGMFTVLKPKEGE
+830 ARGQFTVLKPEEGE

-850 PGERVFDRLCSL
+850 PGERVFDRLCAL
-862 IETRF
+862 IETRY
-867 QQVALAG
+867 QQAALAG
-874 SVFTDPWTDAPYFV
+874 SVFCDPWADAPYFV

-893 QVVRMKPSFLTR
+893 QVVRAMFG
-905 PSATLSHPMGEGQ
+905 GEPGKA
-918 SDGRGGPVPPQGRD
+918 DRRE

-940 VKQPLTGLPAGAAQA
+940 VRQTLSGE
-955 GVCVEMALEQLLL
+955 CREMALEQLLL
-968 LRGLPAGATQAG
+968 LRG
-980 VESAVPAGRQGPGA
+980 VESGPGA
-994 FDFARQQGPMAVDRA
+994 FEFARQQGAMAVERA
-1009 TKWLVGELL
+1009 AKWLRAELL
-1018 QPLVEGRQRELKA
+1018 EPQVEARRKELKA

-1052 IERTRR
+1052 MERSRR
-1058 SEKAREGDPRAK
+1058 AEKAREGDPRAK
-1070 HLLDRVKE
+1070 QLLERVKE
-1078 RQRNLAAQRERA
+1078 RQRNLSAQRERA
-1090 CAELMMEP
+1090 CAELLMEP
-1098 DLIRA
+1098 DLVRA
-1103 EEPEFIAHALVVPS
+1103 EDPVFIAHALVVPS
-1117 TDPEERKRHD
+1117 TDPEERRRHD

-1147 LVVDVST
+1147 LVVDVSA

-1164 AWPGFDLLSRHAK
+1164 AWPGFDLLSR
-1177 GQAGNGKGGPN
+1177 NGSGAPM
-1188 AIEIKGRAGVG
+1188 AIEVKGRAGVG
-1199 EIEVSDNE
+1199 DIEVSDNE

-1213 LRDRYWLYVVFN
+1213 LRERYWLYVVYN

-1233 HRVQDP
+1233 HRIQDP

-1244 AGAKGGVVVE
+1244 ARARGGVVLD
-1254 AASIL
+1254 AASVL
-1259 QSAER
+1259 QAAERQ

>member
-1 MPSEGS
+1 MPSKDLS
-7 SRRHVPSDFAKR
+7 SRQVPPDFAKR
-19 ILDVRGK
+19 ILEVRGK

-40 SHISVCRWEKE
+40 SHISVCRWEKG
-51 KAKLG
+51 KAKPG
-56 YSVWKQVVEL
+56 FSVWKQVVKL
-66 EAEAFGSPA
+66 EEEAFGGSGPS
-75 PANLDLFP
+75 NQDLFP
-83 TMRDGGAGATVL
+83 VLRQEVIAGGAL
-95 NFGCCPDV
+95 NFGCRPDV

-183 VASPAGLVGNWLREM
+183 VVSPAGLVGNWLREM

-208 VMGADVR
+208 AMGADVR
-215 AGNPFVGEDG
+215 TGNPFVGEDG
-225 DLVIVSVDT
+225 GLVIVSVDT
-234 LTGEKMLSCLG
+234 LTGEKMLSRIG
-245 VPEAAPYDLV
+245 APEVAPYDLV

-267 NPDGTISKTERYRV
+267 NPDGTISKTDRYRL

-292 AIVLPWQA
+292 AIALPWQA

-329 LATPEAFDSYPDDAK
+329 LATPEAFESYPDDAR
-344 RGHFIRRT
+344 RGNFIRRT

-369 SHTWNFELNPA
+369 SQTWNFDLNPA

-388 THYLR
+388 THYMR
-393 AIYNKAR
+393 AVYNKAR
-400 ILNRSAARLAMSVL
+400 ILNRSAARLAMSVF

-445 GELSAEDLANQ
+445 GELSAEELANQ
-456 QRRLESSRGFRDVF
+456 QRKLESSRGFRDVF
-470 ELETADE
+470 ELATADE
-477 EESENGVEENERG
+477 EEAENGVEENERG
-490 EDSLLAGVVATS
+490 ENTLLAGVVATS
-502 LAELESERA
+502 LAELEEERGQ
-511 EVENLRRA
+511 VETLRRA
-519 ASELYESGE
+519 AQALYESGE
-528 ESKFNRMLEAFR
+528 ESKFNRMLESFR
-540 DPQFAEEKFLI
+540 DPQFAAEKFLI
-551 FSEHRDTVEY
+551 FTEHRDTLEY
-561 IVTRLKGLGY
+561 IVTRLRGLGY

-586 REQQVDFFHRETRQG
+586 REQQLDFFRRRTSEG
-601 GLPVAPGRS
+601 GLPAEAS
-610 AAQAGARYMVCTDAA
+610 AQAGARYMVCTDAA

-681 LKRLLEKLET
+681 LKRLLEKLEA

-711 MSLRDLMIRAVV
+711 MSLRDLMIRAVG

-748 AVERRYPR
+748 TVERRYPR

-791 CPLMG
+791 CPLMA
-796 LRLEGDLDTTFKIAG
+796 LRLDGDLDATFKIAG

-821 PLLETYPEE
+821 PMLETYPEE
-830 ARGMFTVLKPKEGE
+830 ARGAFTVLKPKEGE

-850 PGERVFDRLCSL
+850 PGERIFDRLCAL
-862 IETRF
+862 IEARF

-874 SVFTDPWTDAPYFV
+874 SVFSDPWADAPYFV
-888 HVARV
+888 HVARARISAECRV
-893 QVVRMKPSFLTR
+893 QNGELPSPLT
-905 PSATLSHPMGEGQ
+905 PLP
-918 SDGRGGPVPPQGRD
+918 SDGRGEPRR
-932 PLDCRLVA
+932 PLECRLVA
-940 VKQPLTGLPAGAAQA
+940 VKQPLT

-968 LRGLPAGATQAG
+968 LRG
-980 VESAVPAGRQGPGA
+980 VETGPGA
-994 FDFARQQGPMAVDRA
+994 FDFARQQGPMAVERA
-1009 TKWLVGELL
+1009 TKWLKAELL
-1018 QPLVEGRQRELKA
+1018 EPQVEGRRKELRA

-1037 EFLQRGFA
+1037 DFLQRGFA

-1052 IERTRR
+1052 IERSRR
-1058 SEKAREGDPRAK
+1058 AEKAREGDPRAR
-1070 HLLDRVKE
+1070 HLLERVKE

-1090 CAELMMEP
+1090 CAELMVEP
-1098 DLIRA
+1098 DMVRA
-1103 EEPEFIAHALVVPS
+1103 EDPVFIAHALVVPS

-1138 IGFEEEQGR
+1138 IGFEEEHGR
-1147 LVVDVST
+1147 LVVDVSA

-1164 AWPGFDLLSRHAK
+1164 AWPGFDLLSRHAN
-1177 GQAGNGKGGPN
+1177 GQEGNGEGARPDARHGTQGPI
-1188 AIEIKGRAGVG
+1188 AIEVKGRAGVG

-1213 LRDRYWLYVVFN
+1213 LRERYWLYVVFN
-1225 CAGAHPEL
+1225 CAGPHPEL
-1233 HRVQDP
+1233 HRIQDP

-1244 AGAKGGVVVE
+1244 ARAKGGVVLD
-1254 AASIL
+1254 AASVL
-1259 QSAER
+1259 QAAER

>member
-1 MPSEGS
+1 
-7 SRRHVPSDFAKR
+7 
-19 ILDVRGK
+19 
-26 LGLTQ
+26 
-31 MGFAERLGV
+31 
-40 SHISVCRWEKE
+40 
-51 KAKLG
+51 
-56 YSVWKQVVEL
+56 
-66 EAEAFGSPA
+66 
-75 PANLDLFP
+75 LFP
-83 TMRDGGAGATVL
+83 ALRQEVIAGGVL
-95 NFGCCPDV
+95 NFECRPDV

-155 DDAGAGKTI
+155 DDVGAGKTI

-183 VASPAGLVGNWLREM
+183 VVSPAGLVGNWLREM

-215 AGNPFVGEDG
+215 AGNPFVGDDG

-234 LTGEKMLSCLG
+234 LTGEKMLSRIG
-245 VPEAAPYDLV
+245 APEVAPYDLV

-267 NPDGTISKTERYRV
+267 NPDGTITKTDRYRL

-292 AIVLPWQA
+292 SLALPWQA

-329 LATPEAFDSYPDDAK
+329 LATPEAFEGYPDDAR

-361 LPLYPVRE
+361 LPFYPVRE
-369 SHTWNFELNPA
+369 SQTWNFDLNPA

-388 THYLR
+388 THYMR
-393 AIYNKAR
+393 AVYNKAR
-400 ILNRSAARLAMSVL
+400 ILNRSAARLAMSVF

-445 GELSAEDLANQ
+445 GELSAEELANQ
-456 QRRLESSRGFRDVF
+456 QRELESSRGFRDVF

-477 EESENGVEENERG
+477 EEAENGVEENERG
-490 EDSLLAGVVATS
+490 EDTLLAGVVATS
-502 LAELESERA
+502 LAELEEERGQ
-511 EVENLRRA
+511 VENLRRA

-528 ESKFNRMLEAFR
+528 ESKFNRMLESFR
-540 DPQFAEEKFLI
+540 DPQFAQEKFLI
-551 FSEHRDTVEY
+551 FTEHRDTLEY

-586 REQQVDFFHRETRQG
+586 REQQVDFF
-601 GLPVAPGRS
+601 GRR
-610 AAQAGARYMVCTDAA
+610 AQEGGARYMVCTDAA
-625 GEGLNMQFCRL
+625 GEGLNMQRNCRL

-671 VASKTREGKV
+671 VASRTREGKV

-723 EDNADELAEQ
+723 EDNADELADQ

-748 AVERRYPR
+748 TVERRYPR

-796 LRLEGDLDTTFKIAG
+796 LRLDGDLDTTFKIAG

-821 PLLETYPEE
+821 PLLEGYPEE
-830 ARGMFTVLKPKEGE
+830 ARGLFTVLKPKEGE

-874 SVFTDPWTDAPYFV
+874 SVFSDPWADAPYFV

-893 QVVRMKPSFLTR
+893 QVVRAMFG
-905 PSATLSHPMGEGQ
+905 GEPGKA
-918 SDGRGGPVPPQGRD
+918 DRRE

-940 VKQPLTGLPAGAAQA
+940 VKQPLT

-968 LRGLPAGATQAG
+968 LRG
-980 VESAVPAGRQGPGA
+980 VESGPGA
-994 FDFARQQGPMAVDRA
+994 FDFARQQGPMAVERA
-1009 TKWLVGELL
+1009 TKWLTAELL
-1018 QPLVEGRQRELKA
+1018 EPQVETRRKELKA

-1052 IERTRR
+1052 IERSRR
-1058 SEKAREGDPRAK
+1058 AEKAREGDPRAK

-1078 RQRNLAAQRERA
+1078 RQRNLSAQRERA

-1098 DLIRA
+1098 DLVRA
-1103 EEPEFIAHALVVPS
+1103 EDPVFIAHALVVPS

-1138 IGFEEEQGR
+1138 IGFEEEHGR
-1147 LVVDVST
+1147 LVVDVSA

-1164 AWPGFDLLSRHAK
+1164 AWPGFDLLSR
-1177 GQAGNGKGGPN
+1177 NGKGGPN
-1188 AIEIKGRAGVG
+1188 AIEVKGRAGVG

-1233 HRVQDP
+1233 HRIQDP

-1244 AGAKGGVVVE
+1244 ARAKGGVVLE

-1259 QSAER
+1259 QTAER

>member
-1 MPSEGS
+1 MRKAKPI
-7 SRRHVPSDFAKR
+7 PPDFAQR
-19 ILDVRGK
+19 IRELRGVLD
-26 LGLTQ
+26 LTQ
-31 MGFAERLGV
+31 TAFAERLGV
-40 SHISVCRWEKE
+40 SNVSVCRWETGQTRPSP
-51 KAKLG
+51 AIWRQILKLEG
-56 YSVWKQVVEL
+56 
-66 EAEAFGSPA
+66 EAFGGGAHRPDGREKMIGETGA
-75 PANLDLFP
+75 PADAFLLQPPGLTF
-83 TMRDGGAGATVL
+83 ASEATA
-95 NFGCCPDV
+95 
-103 VASVVEA
+103 VAAVVEA

-183 VASPAGLVGNWLREM
+183 VVVPAGLVGNWLREM
-198 RRLFNLPFRV
+198 RRLFNLHFRV
-208 VMGADVR
+208 VAGADAR
-215 AGNPFVGEDG
+215 AGNPFAGEDG

-234 LTGEKMLSCLG
+234 LTGEKMLSRLG
-245 VPEAAPYDLV
+245 APEAAPYDLV
-255 IFDEAHKLAARR
+255 ILDEAHKLSARR
-267 NPDGTISKTERYRV
+267 NPDGTVFKTDRYRL
-281 AEALCGTGSDD
+281 AEALCGATFDD
-292 AIVLPWQA
+292 SFTLPWAA

-314 DYPYFALWRLLEPNV
+314 DYPYFALWRLLEPNI
-329 LATPEAFDSYPDDAK
+329 LATQEAFENYPSDAK
-344 RGHFIRRT
+344 RDHFIRRT
-352 KEEMVTFEG
+352 KEEMVTFDDQ
-361 LPLYPVRE
+361 PLYPVRE
-369 SHTWNFELNPA
+369 SHTWAFELNPA
-380 EDEVYKAT
+380 EEEIYRAT
-388 THYLR
+388 THYMR
-393 AIYNKAR
+393 SIYNRAR
-400 ILNRSAARLAMSVL
+400 ILNRSAARLAMSVF

-426 RSFERRVQKL
+426 RSFERRIQKL

-445 GELSAEDLANQ
+445 GELSAEELAVQ
-456 QRRLESSRGFRDVF
+456 QRRLETSRGFRDVF
-470 ELETADE
+470 ESETADE
-477 EESENGVEENERG
+477 EGAENGIEENERG
-490 EDSLLAGVVATS
+490 EDTLLAGVVATS
-502 LAELESERA
+502 LAELESERT

-519 ASELYESGE
+519 TLALYESGE

-551 FSEHRDTVEY
+551 FTEHRDTLEY

-586 REQQVDFFHRETRQG
+586 REQQVDFFQQETAQG
-601 GLPVAPGRS
+601 G
-610 AAQAGARYMVCTDAA
+610 ARFMVCTDAA
-625 GEGLNMQFCRL
+625 GEGLNMQQRCRL

-671 VASKTREGKV
+671 VAARTREGKV

-711 MSLRDLMIRAVV
+711 VSLRDLMIRAVI
-723 EDNADELAEQ
+723 EDNADELAAQ
-733 IDRGLTKE
+733 IDRDLTKE

-761 THLVEQRLQ
+761 AHLVEQRLC

-791 CPLMG
+791 CPLMDLG
-796 LRLEGDLDTTFKIAG
+796 LDGDLDGVFRITS
-811 QQRGATDWLL
+811 QRRGAADWLL

-830 ARGMFTVLKPKEGE
+830 TRSAFSVLKPPDGQ

-850 PGERVFDRLCSL
+850 PGERVFDRFCSL
-862 IETRF
+862 IESRF
-867 QQVALAG
+867 HQAALAG
-874 SVFTDPWTDAPYFV
+874 TVFTDPWTDAPYFV

-893 QVVRMKPSFLTR
+893 RVVR
-905 PSATLSHPMGEGQ
+905 SAFGNGT
-918 SDGRGGPVPPQGRD
+918 DKVGRHE

-940 VKQPLTGLPAGAAQA
+940 VKQALAGA
-955 GVCVEMALEQLLL
+955 CVEMALEQLLL
-968 LRGLPAGATQAG
+968 LRG
-980 VESAVPAGRQGPGA
+980 VDSGPGA
-994 FDFARQQGPMAVDRA
+994 FEFARKQGPLAVDRVA
-1009 TKWLVGELL
+1009 KWLDAELL
-1018 QPLVEGRQRELKA
+1018 KPSVEERQKDLRA
-1031 TLPQRL
+1031 SLPQRL

-1052 IERTRR
+1052 IERSRR
-1058 SEKAREGDPRAK
+1058 AEKARTGDPRAK
-1070 HLLDRVKE
+1070 QLLERVKE
-1078 RQRNLAAQRERA
+1078 RQRNLGAQRERA
-1090 CAELMMEP
+1090 CAELLAEP
-1098 DLIRA
+1098 ELIRA
-1103 EEPEFIAHALVVPS
+1103 DKPEFVAHALVVPS
-1117 TDPEERKRHD
+1117 ADPEDRKRHD
-1127 REVEKIAMLKA
+1127 REIEKIAMLKA
-1138 IGFEEEQGR
+1138 IGFEEEHGR
-1147 LVVDVST
+1147 KVVDVSS
-1154 PEKAVMQGLE
+1154 PEKAVLQGLE
-1164 AWPGFDLLSRHAK
+1164 AWPGFDLLSR
-1177 GQAGNGKGGPN
+1177 NGHGGPT
-1188 AIEIKGRAGVG
+1188 AIEVKGRAGVG
-1199 EIEVSDNE
+1199 EVEVSENE

-1213 LRDRYWLYVVFN
+1213 LRDRYWLYVVFH

-1244 AGAKGGVVVE
+1244 AGAKRGVVLDP
-1254 AASIL
+1254 ANIL
-1259 QSAER
+1259 HAAERS

>member
-1 MPSEGS
+1 MPSKDSS
-7 SRRHVPSDFAKR
+7 SRQVPPDFAKR
-19 ILDVRGK
+19 ILEVRGK

-40 SHISVCRWEKE
+40 SHISVCRWEND
-51 KAKLG
+51 KAKPG
-56 YSVWKQVVEL
+56 YSVWRQIVEL
-66 EAEAFGSPA
+66 EGEAFGSPS
-75 PANLDLFP
+75 PANLELFP
-83 TMRDGGAGATVL
+83 ALREDAGVGSVL
-95 NFGCCPDV
+95 SFGCRPDV

-183 VASPAGLVGNWLREM
+183 VVAPAGLVGNWLREM

-215 AGNPFVGEDG
+215 MGNPFFGDDG

-234 LTGEKMLSCLG
+234 LTGDKMLSRVG
-245 VPEAAPYDLV
+245 APEVAPYDLV

-267 NPDGTISKTERYRV
+267 NPDGTVSKTDRYRI

-329 LATPEAFDSYPDDAK
+329 LATPEAFDGYPDEAK
-344 RGHFIRRT
+344 RRNFIRRT

-369 SHTWNFELNPA
+369 SHTWNFDLNPA
-380 EDEVYKAT
+380 EDEVYQAT
-388 THYLR
+388 TLYMR
-393 AIYNKAR
+393 ATYNRAR
-400 ILNRSAARLAMSVL
+400 ILNRSAARLAMSVF

-436 DELIRQIES
+436 DELIRQIEL

-477 EESENGVEENERG
+477 EEAENGVEENERG
-490 EDSLLAGVVATS
+490 EDTLLAGVVATS

-540 DPQFAEEKFLI
+540 DPQFADEKFLI
-551 FSEHRDTVEY
+551 FTEHRDTLEY

-586 REQQVDFFHRETRQG
+586 REQQVDFFRRDTRQG
-601 GLPVAPGRS
+601 
-610 AAQAGARYMVCTDAA
+610 GARYMVCTDAA

-703 VIGAQFEG
+703 VIGAQFGG

-723 EDNADELAEQ
+723 EDNADELSEQ

-761 THLVEQRLQ
+761 THLVEQRLR

-796 LRLEGDLDTTFKIAG
+796 LRLEGDLDSTFEIAG
-811 QQRGATDWLL
+811 QKRGATDWLL

-830 ARGMFTVLKPKEGE
+830 ARGIFTVLKPKESE

-862 IETRF
+862 IRARF
-867 QQVALAG
+867 QQAALAG

-893 QVVRMKPSFLTR
+893 QVVRIKPAPLI
-905 PSATLSHPMGEGQ
+905 PPP
-918 SDGRGGPVPPQGRD
+918 SDGRRGEVSPSSRE

-940 VKQPLTGLPAGAAQA
+940 VKQPLTG
-955 GVCVEMALEQLLL
+955 VCMEMALEQLLL
-968 LRGLPAGATQAG
+968 LRG
-980 VESAVPAGRQGPGA
+980 VESGPGA
-994 FDFARQQGPMAVDRA
+994 FDFARQQGPLAVDRA
-1009 TKWLVGELL
+1009 TKWLNGELL
-1018 QPLVEGRQRELKA
+1018 RPLVEERQKELKA

-1037 EFLQRGFA
+1037 EFLQRGLA

-1058 SEKAREGDPRAK
+1058 SEKARQGDPRAK

-1098 DLIRA
+1098 DLVRA
-1103 EEPEFIAHALVVPS
+1103 EEPKFIAHALVVPS

-1138 IGFEEEQGR
+1138 IGFEEEHDR
-1147 LVVDVST
+1147 LVVDVSA

-1164 AWPGFDLLSRHAK
+1164 AWPGFDLLSR
-1177 GQAGNGKGGPN
+1177 NGKSGPN
-1188 AIEIKGRAGVG
+1188 AIEVKGRAGVG

-1213 LRDRYWLYVVFN
+1213 LRERYWLYVVFN

-1233 HRVQDP
+1233 HRIQDP
-1239 FGKLI
+1239 FRKLI
-1244 AGAKGGVVVE
+1244 ARAKGGMVLD
-1254 AASIL
+1254 ASAIL
-1259 QSAER
+1259 QSAEGPV

>member
-1 MPSEGS
+1 MPSKDSS
-7 SRRHVPSDFAKR
+7 SRQVPPDFAKR
-19 ILDVRGK
+19 ILEVRGK

-51 KAKLG
+51 KAKPG
-56 YSVWKQVVEL
+56 FSVWKQVAKL
-66 EAEAFGSPA
+66 EEEAFGGSGPSSQE
-75 PANLDLFP
+75 LFP
-83 TMRDGGAGATVL
+83 ALRQEVVAGGVL
-95 NFGCCPDV
+95 NFGCRPDV

-183 VASPAGLVGNWLREM
+183 VVSPAGLVGNWLREM

-208 VMGADVR
+208 VMGTDVR
-215 AGNPFVGEDG
+215 AGNPFVGDDG

-234 LTGEKMLSCLG
+234 LTGEKMLSRLG
-245 VPEAAPYDLV
+245 APEAAPYDLV

-329 LATPEAFDSYPDDAK
+329 LATPEAFDGYPDDAK

-352 KEEMVTFEG
+352 KEEMVTIEG

-369 SHTWNFELNPA
+369 SHTWNFDLSPA

-388 THYLR
+388 THYMR

-400 ILNRSAARLAMSVL
+400 ILNRSAARLAMSVF

-502 LAELESERA
+502 LAELEAERA

-540 DPQFAEEKFLI
+540 DPQFADEKFLI

-586 REQQVDFFHRETRQG
+586 REQQVDFFRRKTTEG
-601 GLPVAPGRS
+601 
-610 AAQAGARYMVCTDAA
+610 GARYMVCTDAA

-671 VASKTREGKV
+671 VASRTREGKV

-691 IRKALTSDKVFD
+691 IRRALTSDKVFD

-796 LRLEGDLDTTFKIAG
+796 LRMEGDLDTTFKIAG

-830 ARGMFTVLKPKEGE
+830 ARGIFTVLKPKEGE

-893 QVVRMKPSFLTR
+893 QVVRGVFG
-905 PSATLSHPMGEGQ
+905 GEPGKA
-918 SDGRGGPVPPQGRD
+918 DRRE

-940 VKQPLTGLPAGAAQA
+940 VKQPLT

-968 LRGLPAGATQAG
+968 LRG
-980 VESAVPAGRQGPGA
+980 VESGPGA
-994 FDFARQQGPMAVDRA
+994 FDFAGQQGPMAVDRA

-1018 QPLVEGRQRELKA
+1018 QPLVEGRQKELKA

-1070 HLLDRVKE
+1070 HLLERVKE

-1090 CAELMMEP
+1090 CTELMMEP
-1098 DLIRA
+1098 DLVRSEA
-1103 EEPEFIAHALVVPS
+1103 PEFIAHVLVVPS

-1138 IGFEEEQGR
+1138 IGFEEEHGR

-1164 AWPGFDLLSRHAK
+1164 AWPGFDLLSR
-1177 GQAGNGKGGPN
+1177 NGKGGPN
-1188 AIEIKGRAGVG
+1188 AIEVKGRAGVG

-1225 CAGAHPEL
+1225 CAGSHPEL
-1233 HRVQDP
+1233 HRIQDP

-1244 AGAKGGVVVE
+1244 ARAKGGIVLD

-1259 QSAER
+1259 QTAERQ

>member
-1 MPSEGS
+1 MPSKDLT
-7 SRRHVPSDFAKR
+7 SRQVPPDCAKR

-51 KAKLG
+51 KAKPG
-56 YSVWKQVVEL
+56 FSVWKQVLKL
-66 EAEAFGSPA
+66 EEEAFGSPA

-83 TMRDGGAGATVL
+83 TAREGGAGATVL
-95 NFGCCPDV
+95 NFGCRPDV

-183 VASPAGLVGNWLREM
+183 VVSPAGLVGNWLREM

-234 LTGEKMLSCLG
+234 LTGEKMLSRLG
-245 VPEAAPYDLV
+245 APEAAPYDLV

-329 LATPEAFDSYPDDAK
+329 LATPEAFEGYPDDAK

-352 KEEMVTFEG
+352 KEEMVTIEG

-369 SHTWNFELNPA
+369 SHTWNFDLSPA

-388 THYLR
+388 THYMR

-400 ILNRSAARLAMSVL
+400 ILNRSAARLAMSVF

-426 RSFERRVQKL
+426 RSFERRVAKL

-456 QRRLESSRGFRDVF
+456 QRKLESSRGFRDVF

-502 LAELESERA
+502 LAELEAERA

-540 DPQFAEEKFLI
+540 DPQFADEKFLI

-586 REQQVDFFHRETRQG
+586 REQQVDFFRRDTRQG
-601 GLPVAPGRS
+601 
-610 AAQAGARYMVCTDAA
+610 GARYMVCTDAA

-663 KLVLLFNL
+663 KLVLLYNL
-671 VASKTREGKV
+671 VATRTREGKV

-723 EDNADELAEQ
+723 DDNADELAEQ

-756 TGDVA
+756 TGDVV

-796 LRLEGDLDTTFKIAG
+796 LRMEGDLDTTFKIAG

-830 ARGMFTVLKPKEGE
+830 ARGMFTVLKPKEDE

-893 QVVRMKPSFLTR
+893 QVVRGVFG
-905 PSATLSHPMGEGQ
+905 GEPGKA
-918 SDGRGGPVPPQGRD
+918 DRRE

-940 VKQPLTGLPAGAAQA
+940 VKQPLT

-968 LRGLPAGATQAG
+968 LRG
-980 VESAVPAGRQGPGA
+980 VESGPGA

-1018 QPLVEGRQRELKA
+1018 RPLVEGRQKELKA

-1070 HLLDRVKE
+1070 HLLERVKE

-1090 CAELMMEP
+1090 CAELMMEA
-1098 DLIRA
+1098 DLVRA
-1103 EEPEFIAHALVVPS
+1103 EDPEFIAHALVIPS

-1138 IGFEEEQGR
+1138 IGFEEEHGR
-1147 LVVDVST
+1147 LVVDVSG

-1164 AWPGFDLLSRHAK
+1164 AWPGFDLLSR
-1177 GQAGNGKGGPN
+1177 NGKGGPN
-1188 AIEIKGRAGVG
+1188 AIEVKGRAGVG

-1225 CAGAHPEL
+1225 CAGSHPEL
-1233 HRVQDP
+1233 HRIQDP

-1244 AGAKGGVVVE
+1244 ARAKGGIVLD

-1259 QSAER
+1259 QTAERQ

>member
-1 MPSEGS
+1 
-7 SRRHVPSDFAKR
+7 
-19 ILDVRGK
+19 
-26 LGLTQ
+26 

-51 KAKLG
+51 KAKPG
-56 YSVWKQVVEL
+56 YSVWKQVVKL
-66 EAEAFGSPA
+66 EEEAFGGPGPA
-75 PANLDLFP
+75 DLDLFP
-83 TMRDGGAGATVL
+83 TLRQEETAGSVL
-95 NFGCCPDV
+95 NFGCRPDV

-183 VASPAGLVGNWLREM
+183 VVSPAGLVGNWLREM
-198 RRLFNLPFRV
+198 RRLFNLPFQV

-215 AGNPFVGEDG
+215 VGNPFVGEDG

-234 LTGEKMLSCLG
+234 LTGEKMLSRLG
-245 VPEAAPYDLV
+245 APEAAPYDLV

-292 AIVLPWQA
+292 AIILPWQA

-329 LATPEAFDSYPDDAK
+329 LATPEAFDGYPDDAK

-369 SHTWNFELNPA
+369 SHTWNFDLNPA

-388 THYLR
+388 THYMR
-393 AIYNKAR
+393 AVYNKAR
-400 ILNRSAARLAMSVL
+400 ILNRSAARLAMSVF

-490 EDSLLAGVVATS
+490 EDTLLAGVVATS

-519 ASELYESGE
+519 AQSLYESGE

-540 DPQFAEEKFLI
+540 DPQFADEKFLI

-586 REQQVDFFHRETRQG
+586 REQQVDFFRRETREG
-601 GLPVAPGRS
+601 
-610 AAQAGARYMVCTDAA
+610 GARYMVCTDAA

-663 KLVLLFNL
+663 KLVLLYNL
-671 VASKTREGKV
+671 VATRTREGKV

-791 CPLMG
+791 CPLIG
-796 LRLEGDLDTTFKIAG
+796 LRLEGDLDGLFKITG

-830 ARGMFTVLKPKEGE
+830 ARGIFTVLKPKEGE

-893 QVVRMKPSFLTR
+893 QVVRMKPSPLTALHS
-905 PSATLSHPMGEGQ
+905 PEALSWPLATLSRPMGEGQ
-918 SDGRGGPVPPQGRD
+918 SDGRGGLVPPQGRE

-940 VKQPLTGLPAGAAQA
+940 VKQPLT

-968 LRGLPAGATQAG
+968 LRG
-980 VESAVPAGRQGPGA
+980 VESGPGA
-994 FDFARQQGPMAVDRA
+994 FDFARQQGPLAVDRA
-1009 TKWLVGELL
+1009 TKWLKAELL
-1018 QPLVEGRQRELKA
+1018 QPLVEERRKELKA

-1052 IERTRR
+1052 IERSRR
-1058 SEKAREGDPRAK
+1058 AEKAREGDPRAK

-1090 CAELMMEP
+1090 CTELMMEP

-1138 IGFEEEQGR
+1138 IGFEEEHGR
-1147 LVVDVST
+1147 VVVDVSA

-1164 AWPGFDLLSRHAK
+1164 AWPGFDLLSRN
-1177 GQAGNGKGGPN
+1177 GNGGPV
-1188 AIEIKGRAGVG
+1188 AIEVKGRAGVG

-1213 LRDRYWLYVVFN
+1213 LRERYWLYVVFN
-1225 CAGAHPEL
+1225 CAGSHPEL
-1233 HRVQDP
+1233 HRIQDP

-1244 AGAKGGVVVE
+1244 ARAKGGIVLD

-1259 QSAER
+1259 VTAERNV

>member
-1 MPSEGS
+1 MEKRAFGEPTLLPSQ
-7 SRRHVPSDFAKR
+7 K
-19 ILDVRGK
+19 K
-26 LGLTQ
+26 LLRETGA
-31 MGFAERLGV
+31 GAAYGV
-40 SHISVCRWEKE
+40 GRQTID
-51 KAKLG
+51 
-56 YSVWKQVVEL
+56 
-66 EAEAFGSPA
+66 FGSPS
-75 PANLDLFP
+75 
-83 TMRDGGAGATVL
+83 
-95 NFGCCPDV
+95 DV
-103 VASVVEA
+103 VSAVVEA

-135 QRIAVYDVMLKQPRL
+135 QRIAVYEVMLKQPRL

-183 VASPAGLVGNWLREM
+183 VVSPAGLVGNWLREM

-215 AGNPFVGEDG
+215 AGNPFVGDDG

-234 LTGEKMLSCLG
+234 LTGEKMLSRLG
-245 VPEAAPYDLV
+245 APEAAPYDLV

-281 AEALCGTGSDD
+281 AEALCGTGSYD

-329 LATPEAFDSYPDDAK
+329 LATPEAFEGYPDDAK

-352 KEEMVTFEG
+352 KEEMVTIEG

-369 SHTWNFELNPA
+369 SHTWNFDLSPA

-388 THYLR
+388 THYMR

-400 ILNRSAARLAMSVL
+400 ILNRSAARLAMSVF

-502 LAELESERA
+502 LAELESERD

-540 DPQFAEEKFLI
+540 DPQFADEKFLI

-586 REQQVDFFHRETRQG
+586 REQQVDFFRRETRQG
-601 GLPVAPGRS
+601 
-610 AAQAGARYMVCTDAA
+610 GARYMVCTDAA

-663 KLVLLFNL
+663 KLVLLYNL
-671 VASKTREGKV
+671 VATRTREGKV

-796 LRLEGDLDTTFKIAG
+796 LRMEGDLDTTFKIAG
-811 QQRGATDWLL
+811 QQRGAADWLL

-830 ARGMFTVLKPKEGE
+830 ARGMFTVLKPREGE

-867 QQVALAG
+867 EQMALAG
-874 SVFTDPWTDAPYFV
+874 SIFTDPWTDVPYFV

-893 QVVRMKPSFLTR
+893 QVVRMKSPLL
-905 PSATLSHPMGEGQ
+905 PILPP
-918 SDGRGGPVPPQGRD
+918 DDRGGPVPPQGRE

-940 VKQPLTGLPAGAAQA
+940 VKQPLT

-968 LRGLPAGATQAG
+968 LRG
-980 VESAVPAGRQGPGA
+980 VESGPGV
-994 FDFARQQGPMAVDRA
+994 FDFARQQGPTAVDRA

-1018 QPLVEGRQRELKA
+1018 QPLVEARQIDLKA

-1052 IERTRR
+1052 IERTQR

-1070 HLLDRVKE
+1070 HLLERVKE

-1090 CAELMMEP
+1090 CAELIMEP
-1098 DLIRA
+1098 DLVRA
-1103 EEPEFIAHALVVPS
+1103 EDPEFIAHALVIPS
-1117 TDPEERKRHD
+1117 TDPEERRRHD

-1138 IGFEEEQGR
+1138 IGFEEEHGR
-1147 LVVDVST
+1147 LVVDVSA

-1164 AWPGFDLLSRHAK
+1164 AWPGFDLLSRYAK
-1177 GQAGNGKGGPN
+1177 GHADSGNGAPT
-1188 AIEIKGRAGVG
+1188 AIEVKGRAGVG

-1225 CAGAHPEL
+1225 CAGSHPEL
-1233 HRVQDP
+1233 HRIQDP

-1244 AGAKGGVVVE
+1244 ERAKGGIVLD

-1259 QSAER
+1259 QTAERQ

>member
-1 MPSEGS
+1 
-7 SRRHVPSDFAKR
+7 
-19 ILDVRGK
+19 
-26 LGLTQ
+26 
-31 MGFAERLGV
+31 
-40 SHISVCRWEKE
+40 
-51 KAKLG
+51 
-56 YSVWKQVVEL
+56 
-66 EAEAFGSPA
+66 
-75 PANLDLFP
+75 
-83 TMRDGGAGATVL
+83 
-95 NFGCCPDV
+95 
-103 VASVVEA
+103 
-110 ERLGFGHLANPGF
+110 
-123 AAELSLIDPLPH
+123 
-135 QRIAVYDVMLKQPRL
+135 
-150 RFLLA
+150 
-155 DDAGAGKTI
+155 
-164 MAGLY
+164 
-169 IREMLS
+169 
-175 RRLIRRVL
+175 
-183 VASPAGLVGNWLREM
+183 
-198 RRLFNLPFRV
+198 
-208 VMGADVR
+208 
-215 AGNPFVGEDG
+215 
-225 DLVIVSVDT
+225 
-234 LTGEKMLSCLG
+234 
-245 VPEAAPYDLV
+245 
-255 IFDEAHKLAARR
+255 
-267 NPDGTISKTERYRV
+267 
-281 AEALCGTGSDD
+281 
-292 AIVLPWQA
+292 
-300 QHVLLLTATPHMGV
+300 
-314 DYPYFALWRLLEPNV
+314 
-329 LATPEAFDSYPDDAK
+329 
-344 RGHFIRRT
+344 
-352 KEEMVTFEG
+352 
-361 LPLYPVRE
+361 
-369 SHTWNFELNPA
+369 
-380 EDEVYKAT
+380 
-388 THYLR
+388 
-393 AIYNKAR
+393 
-400 ILNRSAARLAMSVL
+400 
-414 QRRLASSSYALM
+414 
-426 RSFERRVQKL
+426 
-436 DELIRQIES
+436 
-445 GELSAEDLANQ
+445 
-456 QRRLESSRGFRDVF
+456 VF

-477 EESENGVEENERG
+477 EEAENGVEENERG
-490 EDSLLAGVVATS
+490 EDTLLAGVVATS
-502 LAELESERA
+502 LAELEEERGQ
-511 EVENLRRA
+511 VENLRRA

-528 ESKFNRMLEAFR
+528 ESKFNRMLESFR
-540 DPQFAEEKFLI
+540 DPQFAQEKFLI
-551 FSEHRDTVEY
+551 FTEHRDTLEY

-586 REQQVDFFHRETRQG
+586 REQQVDFFRRKTAEG
-601 GLPVAPGRS
+601 GLPAGGS
-610 AAQAGARYMVCTDAA
+610 AQAGARYMVCTDAA

-671 VASKTREGKV
+671 VASRTREGKV

-723 EDNADELAEQ
+723 EDNADELADQ

-741 KARETIR
+741 KTRETIR
-748 AVERRYPR
+748 TVERRYPR

-796 LRLEGDLDTTFKIAG
+796 LRLDGNLDTTFKIAG

-821 PLLETYPEE
+821 PLLEGYPEE
-830 ARGMFTVLKPKEGE
+830 ARGLFTVLKPKEGE

-874 SVFTDPWTDAPYFV
+874 SVFSDPWADAPYFV

-893 QVVRMKPSFLTR
+893 KVGRAV
-905 PSATLSHPMGEGQ
+905 PSAPSPSGTARTGALGTARPTL
-918 SDGRGGPVPPQGRD
+918 
-932 PLDCRLVA
+932 LDCRLVA
-940 VKQPLTGLPAGAAQA
+940 VKQPLTGLPAATWGTGAAQA

-968 LRGLPAGATQAG
+968 LRG
-980 VESAVPAGRQGPGA
+980 VETGPGA

-1009 TKWLVGELL
+1009 TKWLTAELL
-1018 QPLVEGRQRELKA
+1018 EPQVEARRKELKA

-1052 IERTRR
+1052 IERSRR
-1058 SEKAREGDPRAK
+1058 AEKAREGDPRAK

-1078 RQRNLAAQRERA
+1078 RQRNLSAQRERA

-1098 DLIRA
+1098 DLVRA
-1103 EEPEFIAHALVVPS
+1103 EEPVFIAHALVVPS

-1138 IGFEEEQGR
+1138 IGFEEEHGR
-1147 LVVDVST
+1147 LVVDVSA

-1164 AWPGFDLLSRHAK
+1164 AWPGFDLLSRHAN
-1177 GQAGNGKGGPN
+1177 GQAGNGKGAVPAGRQGPN
-1188 AIEIKGRAGVG
+1188 AIEVKGRAGVG

-1233 HRVQDP
+1233 HRIQDP

-1244 AGAKGGVVVE
+1244 ARAKGGVVLD

-1259 QSAER
+1259 QTAER

>member
-1 MPSEGS
+1 MPSKDLT
-7 SRRHVPSDFAKR
+7 SRQVPPDFAKR
-19 ILDVRGK
+19 ILEVRGK

-51 KAKLG
+51 KAKPG
-56 YSVWKQVVEL
+56 FSVWKQVVKL
-66 EAEAFGSPA
+66 EDEAFGDSGPSNQA
-75 PANLDLFP
+75 LFP
-83 TMRDGGAGATVL
+83 ALRQEVIAGGVL
-95 NFGCCPDV
+95 NFECRPDV

-155 DDAGAGKTI
+155 DDVGAGKTI

-183 VASPAGLVGNWLREM
+183 VVSPAGLVGNWLREM

-215 AGNPFVGEDG
+215 AGNPFVGDDG

-234 LTGEKMLSCLG
+234 LTGEKMLSRIG
-245 VPEAAPYDLV
+245 APEVAPYDLV

-267 NPDGTISKTERYRV
+267 NPDGTITKTDRYRL

-292 AIVLPWQA
+292 SLALPWQA

-329 LATPEAFDSYPDDAK
+329 LATPEAFEGYPDDAR

-361 LPLYPVRE
+361 LPFYPVRE
-369 SHTWNFELNPA
+369 SQTWNFDLNPA

-388 THYLR
+388 THYMR
-393 AIYNKAR
+393 AVYNKAR
-400 ILNRSAARLAMSVL
+400 ILNRSAARLAMSVF

-445 GELSAEDLANQ
+445 GELSAEELANQ
-456 QRRLESSRGFRDVF
+456 QRELESSRGFRDVF

-477 EESENGVEENERG
+477 EEAENGVEENERG
-490 EDSLLAGVVATS
+490 EDTLLAGVVATS
-502 LAELESERA
+502 LAELEEERGQ
-511 EVENLRRA
+511 VENLRRA

-528 ESKFNRMLEAFR
+528 ESKFNRMLESFR
-540 DPQFAEEKFLI
+540 DPQFAQEKFLI
-551 FSEHRDTVEY
+551 FTEHRDTLEY

-586 REQQVDFFHRETRQG
+586 REQQVDFF
-601 GLPVAPGRS
+601 GRR
-610 AAQAGARYMVCTDAA
+610 AQEGGARYMVCTDAA
-625 GEGLNMQFCRL
+625 GEGLNMQRNCRL

-671 VASKTREGKV
+671 VASRTREGKV

-723 EDNADELAEQ
+723 EDNADELADQ

-748 AVERRYPR
+748 TVERRYPR

-796 LRLEGDLDTTFKIAG
+796 LRLDGDLDTTFKIAG

-821 PLLETYPEE
+821 PLLEGYPEE
-830 ARGMFTVLKPKEGE
+830 ARGLFTVLKPKEGE

-874 SVFTDPWTDAPYFV
+874 SVFSDPWADAPYFV

-893 QVVRMKPSFLTR
+893 QVVRAMFG
-905 PSATLSHPMGEGQ
+905 GEPGKA
-918 SDGRGGPVPPQGRD
+918 DRRE

-940 VKQPLTGLPAGAAQA
+940 VKQPLT

-968 LRGLPAGATQAG
+968 LRG
-980 VESAVPAGRQGPGA
+980 VESGPGA
-994 FDFARQQGPMAVDRA
+994 FDFARQQGPMAVERA
-1009 TKWLVGELL
+1009 TKWLTAELL
-1018 QPLVEGRQRELKA
+1018 EPQVETRRKELKA

-1052 IERTRR
+1052 IERSRR
-1058 SEKAREGDPRAK
+1058 AEKAREGDPRAK

-1078 RQRNLAAQRERA
+1078 RQRNLSAQRERA

-1098 DLIRA
+1098 DLVRA
-1103 EEPEFIAHALVVPS
+1103 EDPVFIAHALVVPS

-1138 IGFEEEQGR
+1138 IGFEEEHGR
-1147 LVVDVST
+1147 LVVDVSA

-1164 AWPGFDLLSRHAK
+1164 AWPGFDLLSR
-1177 GQAGNGKGGPN
+1177 NGKGGPN
-1188 AIEIKGRAGVG
+1188 AIEVKGRAGVG

-1233 HRVQDP
+1233 HRIQDP

-1244 AGAKGGVVVE
+1244 ARAKGGVVLE

-1259 QSAER
+1259 QTAER

>member
-1 MPSEGS
+1 MPSKDLS
-7 SRRHVPSDFAKR
+7 SRQVPPDFARR

-51 KAKLG
+51 KSKPG
-56 YSVWKQVVEL
+56 FSVWKQVLKL
-66 EAEAFGSPA
+66 EEEAFGSPA
-75 PANLDLFP
+75 AANQDLFP
-83 TMRDGGAGATVL
+83 TAPESGTGGIAL
-95 NFGCCPDV
+95 NFGCRPDV

-110 ERLGFGHLANPGF
+110 ERLGFGHLVNPGF

-183 VASPAGLVGNWLREM
+183 VVSPAGLVGNWLREM
-198 RRLFNLPFRV
+198 RRLFNLPFQV

-215 AGNPFVGEDG
+215 AGNPFVGDDG

-234 LTGEKMLSCLG
+234 LTGEKMLSRIG
-245 VPEAAPYDLV
+245 APEVAPYDLV
-255 IFDEAHKLAARR
+255 IFDEAHKLAVRR

-281 AEALCGTGSDD
+281 AEALCGAASDD

-369 SHTWNFELNPA
+369 SRTWTFDLNPA
-380 EDEVYKAT
+380 EDNLYKAT
-388 THYLR
+388 TNYMR
-393 AIYNKAR
+393 AIYNRAR
-400 ILNRSAARLAMSVL
+400 ILNRSAARLAMSVF

-426 RSFERRVQKL
+426 RSFERRLQKL

-477 EESENGVEENERG
+477 EEVENGVEENERG
-490 EDSLLAGVVATS
+490 EDNLLAGVVATS
-502 LAELESERA
+502 LAELEAERA

-519 ASELYESGE
+519 AQALYESGE

-540 DPQFAEEKFLI
+540 DPQFADEKFLI

-586 REQQVDFFHRETRQG
+586 REQQVDFFRRDTRQG
-601 GLPVAPGRS
+601 
-610 AAQAGARYMVCTDAA
+610 GARYMVCTDAA

-671 VASKTREGKV
+671 VATRTREGKV
-681 LKRLLEKLET
+681 LKRLLEKLEA
-691 IRKALTSDKVFD
+691 IRRALSSDKVFD

-711 MSLRDLMIRAVV
+711 VSLRDLMIRAVV
-723 EDNADELAEQ
+723 EDNADELVEQ
-733 IDRGLTKE
+733 IDRTLTKE
-741 KARETIR
+741 KARETLRKI
-748 AVERRYPR
+748 EQRYPR

-761 THLVEQRLQ
+761 THLVEQRLR

-791 CPLMG
+791 CPLLG
-796 LRLEGDLDTTFKIAG
+796 LRLEGDLDGLFKIVAE
-811 QQRGATDWLL
+811 QRGAADWLL

-830 ARGMFTVLKPKEGE
+830 ARGKFTVLKPKEGE

-862 IETRF
+862 IQTRF

-874 SVFTDPWTDAPYFV
+874 SVFTDPWAEAPYFV

-893 QVVRMKPSFLTR
+893 QVVRGVFG
-905 PSATLSHPMGEGQ
+905 GEPGKA
-918 SDGRGGPVPPQGRD
+918 DRRE
-932 PLDCRLVA
+932 PLECRLVA
-940 VKQPLTGLPAGAAQA
+940 VKQSLTGE
-955 GVCVEMALEQLLL
+955 CRKMELEQLLL
-968 LRGLPAGATQAG
+968 LRG
-980 VESAVPAGRQGPGA
+980 VETELGA
-994 FDFARQQGPMAVDRA
+994 FDFARSQGPIAVERA

-1018 QPLVEGRQRELKA
+1018 RPLVEERQKELRA

-1052 IERTRR
+1052 IERSRR
-1058 SEKAREGDPRAK
+1058 AEKAREGDPRAR
-1070 HLLDRVKE
+1070 HLLERVKE

-1103 EEPEFIAHALVVPS
+1103 EEPVFIAHALVIPS

-1138 IGFEEEQGR
+1138 IGFEEEHGR

-1154 PEKAVMQGLE
+1154 PEKAVLQGLE
-1164 AWPGFDLLSRHAK
+1164 AWPGFDLLSRHAS
-1177 GQAGNGKGGPN
+1177 GQAENGEGGPN
-1188 AIEIKGRAGVG
+1188 AIEVKGRAGVG

-1233 HRVQDP
+1233 HRIQDP

-1244 AGAKGGVVVE
+1244 ARAKGGVLLD

-1259 QSAER
+1259 QAAERNQ